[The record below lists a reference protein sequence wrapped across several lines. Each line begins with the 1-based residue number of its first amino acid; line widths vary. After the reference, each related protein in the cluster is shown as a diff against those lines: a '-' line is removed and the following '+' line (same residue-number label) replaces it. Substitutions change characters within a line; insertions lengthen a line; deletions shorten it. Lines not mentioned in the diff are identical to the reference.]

1 MALTNQQVQQA
12 YLAVIGRPAEG
23 DAVAWA
29 SVAALDV
36 ASLVNLI
43 AATRNNTDFNK
54 NNTTFVENLYINLLG
69 REGDEEGIKFWSD
82 ALTAGTSFGDLVVQF
97 SSAALSTTEDMYT
110 LQNKLAVAEQISTK
124 IKTFT
129 PSVASEAK
137 LKSMMSVVDAETSI
151 DDIQEDINSFVGQ
164 YVNGKK
170 TTVKPGAEEPTKGSD
185 EYAQT
190 YNATIKLGA
199 EEGGVN
205 IEGST
210 TYNDTLNLTV
220 KGTAENGTLTG
231 SDIGSISNLYAINLN
246 LRDSRI
252 KESTLN
258 TKDLA
263 GAAEVV
269 IKGKSND
276 TFTVDSA
283 MTTLD
288 TGDGDDTIN
297 VNSDV
302 ETLNAGNGNDTIIAS
317 NAKVTTLD
325 AGNGD
330 DNITVTKSTIS
341 TLNAG
346 NGNDIITLGDGAKV
360 TKLNAGNGD
369 DTISVSSK
377 ANVANATIDGG
388 TGTNSLKLT
397 DGKVDLTKTTLTNI
411 NAISGEGKLKAA
423 QLNGI
428 ALNLGTELLDA
439 AGESTG
445 TYDKAKLEVV
455 ADKASGA
462 IDLTK
467 VAVAEESTGHELNIT
482 NVKNSSIKLNNDS
495 LGNSDDAASTD
506 STKVTITGTA
516 GNDVITLESGKVT
529 SLDAGQG
536 NDKVTIASAAS
547 VNTLTLNNGANT
559 VTVAG
564 KVNTLTAGAGDD
576 NVNVSGEVSTL
587 TTGTGNDTI
596 SVSGKVK
603 TIEAGEGDDKI
614 SVTAGEVD
622 TLDAGAGADTISVA
636 AGARVKDLNAG
647 DGDDIIAITAGAVI
661 KNLNGGGGSNNTLK
675 LENGVVDLSTT
686 KLTSIQTIT
695 GRGKIQSSDIH
706 SKNITLGSEKLNA
719 WNEGTGEY
727 DITEL
732 EIKGK
737 GTATNETI
745 NLNNLKIA
753 AGSTGHKLNI
763 TNFKSGSLTLDDTK
777 LGNASSDE
785 SAVDA
790 TTVTVTGTDSNDT
803 ITITKGKIKD
813 VSTGKGADT
822 VTISSS
828 ANVATLSTGEG
839 ADTINISGGTV
850 GTIDA
855 GDGDDKIT
863 LSSSSGT
870 KVDTIDAG
878 AGNDTITVESGASA
892 TTINLG
898 AGDDTI
904 TLKSGAGISGSGN
917 GITINGGDGKDTL
930 VLDANSKDVDF
941 TKITKISG
949 IEVLNISGATTNT
962 SGAKI
967 SYDSI
972 KDNLNLTLQ
981 GGESG
986 SGSLTITT
994 GDNNTIDLSS
1004 FKSGGKGLSGGISI
1018 EDINAGDTV
1027 KLNKT
1032 GGLTETIKLTNAA
1045 GKGTD
1050 PHTTITGLASGDKLN
1065 FSGAF
1070 SGFTSG
1076 SFTTT
1081 TTTKITISDATKAYY
1096 FDNIENIDFT
1106 EQDLGKALIN
1116 AINSAQS
1123 SFTQISVSSSKKAI
1137 FALNS
1142 GDGNAYLF
1150 SVSAKNGTSGS
1161 LSWSASSVTNSNV
1174 TVKLLAVVDDKIDGG
1189 DKISDSAITFA

>member
-29 SVAALDV
+29 SVAAPNV

-54 NNTTFVENLYINLLG
+54 NNTTFVENLYMNLLG

-82 ALTAGTSFGDLVVQF
+82 ALTAGTSFGDLVMQF

-129 PSVASEAK
+129 AGVASEAK

-151 DDIQEDINSFVGQ
+151 DDIQEDINSFIGQ

-170 TTVKPGAEEPTKGSD
+170 TTVKPGAQEPTKGSD

-297 VNSDV
+297 VNNNVD
-302 ETLNAGNGNDTIIAS
+302 TLKAGNGNDTIIAS

-330 DNITVTKSTIS
+330 DKITVTKSTIS

-360 TKLNAGNGD
+360 SKLNAGNGD

-388 TGTNSLKLT
+388 AGTNSLKLT

-411 NAISGEGKLKAA
+411 SAISGEGKLKAS

-428 ALNLGTELLDA
+428 ALNLGTERLDA

-445 TYDKAKLEVV
+445 TYDEAKLEVA

-482 NVKNSSIKLNNDS
+482 NVKNSSIKLNNDA
-495 LGNSDDAASTD
+495 LGNSDDVANTD
-506 STKVTITGTA
+506 ATKVTITGTA

-529 SLDAGQG
+529 SLDSNEG

-547 VNTLTLNNGANT
+547 VNTLNLNNGANT

-603 TIEAGEGDDKI
+603 TIEAGDGDDKI

-622 TLDAGAGADTISVA
+622 SLNAGAGADTISVA
-636 AGARVKDLNAG
+636 AGARVKDLDAG

-661 KNLNGGGGSNNTLK
+661 KNLNGGGGTNTLK

-686 KLTSIQTIT
+686 KLTNVQTIT
-695 GRGKIQSSDIH
+695 GRGKIQSSDITG
-706 SKNITLGSEKLNA
+706 KNITLGSEKLNA

-737 GTATNETI
+737 GTATADNI
-745 NLNNLKIA
+745 SLNGLKIA

-763 TNFKSGSLTLDDTK
+763 TNFKSGSLTINDK
-777 LGNASSDE
+777 SLGNDSADE
-785 SAVDA
+785 TAVDA
-790 TTVTVTGTDSNDT
+790 TTVTVTGTESNDI
-803 ITITKGKIKD
+803 ITINSGKIKD

-822 VTISSS
+822 VTISSG

-839 ADTINISGGTV
+839 KDTININGTV
-850 GTIDA
+850 GTLDA
-855 GDGDDKIT
+855 GDGDDTIT
-863 LSSSSGT
+863 VSGSG

-878 AGNDTITVESGASA
+878 AGNDTIT
-892 TTINLG
+892 
-898 AGDDTI
+898 
-904 TLKSGAGISGSGN
+904 LKSGASVT
-917 GITINGGDGKDTL
+917 TINGGDGKDTL
-930 VLDANSKDVDF
+930 TLDGSGSAVDF
-941 TKITKISG
+941 TKITKITG
-949 IEVLNISGATTNT
+949 IEVLQLSGATTSS

-972 KDNLNLTLQ
+972 KDNLNLTVDFASSS
-981 GGESG
+981 GGT
-986 SGSLTITT
+986 LTIDQATNKIVDIS
-994 GDNNTIDLSS
+994 G
-1004 FKSGGKGLSGGISI
+1004 FKG
-1018 EDINAGDTV
+1018 AG
-1027 KLNKT
+1027 
-1032 GGLTETIKLTNAA
+1032 
-1045 GKGTD
+1045 
-1050 PHTTITGLASGDKLN
+1050 TGLASGSITINNVNNGNTIKLNKDDGIKETIKLSSGAGTNDNNAATITGFASGDKLDY
-1065 FSGAF
+1065 SGAF
-1070 SGFTSG
+1070 SGMTSG
-1076 SFTTT
+1076 SFTSMSTAT
-1081 TTTKITISDATKAYY
+1081 TISGSSKAYY
-1096 FDNIENIDFT
+1096 FNNIENIDFT
-1106 EQDLGKALIN
+1106 EQDLGKALLN
-1116 AINSAQS
+1116 AISTAS
-1123 SFTQISVSSSKKAI
+1123 SSISSISVSSNAKAI

-1142 GDGNAYLF
+1142 IDGNAYLF
-1150 SVSAKNGTSGS
+1150 SVSGTTTTS
-1161 LSWSASSVTNSNV
+1161 LDKA
-1174 TVKLLAVVDDKIDGG
+1174 TVKLLAVVDNTIDSSDKVTSG
-1189 DKISDSAITFA
+1189 AIEFA

>member
-1 MALTNQQVQQA
+1 
-12 YLAVIGRPAEG
+12 
-23 DAVAWA
+23 
-29 SVAALDV
+29 
-36 ASLVNLI
+36 
-43 AATRNNTDFNK
+43 
-54 NNTTFVENLYINLLG
+54 
-69 REGDEEGIKFWSD
+69 
-82 ALTAGTSFGDLVVQF
+82 
-97 SSAALSTTEDMYT
+97 
-110 LQNKLAVAEQISTK
+110 
-124 IKTFT
+124 
-129 PSVASEAK
+129 
-137 LKSMMSVVDAETSI
+137 
-151 DDIQEDINSFVGQ
+151 
-164 YVNGKK
+164 
-170 TTVKPGAEEPTKGSD
+170 
-185 EYAQT
+185 
-190 YNATIKLGA
+190 
-199 EEGGVN
+199 
-205 IEGST
+205 
-210 TYNDTLNLTV
+210 
-220 KGTAENGTLTG
+220 
-231 SDIGSISNLYAINLN
+231 
-246 LRDSRI
+246 
-252 KESTLN
+252 
-258 TKDLA
+258 
-263 GAAEVV
+263 
-269 IKGKSND
+269 
-276 TFTVDSA
+276 

-302 ETLNAGNGNDTIIAS
+302 ETLKAGNGNDTIIAS

-330 DNITVTKSTIS
+330 DKITVTKSTIS

-377 ANVANATIDGG
+377 ANVANTTIDGG
-388 TGTNSLKLT
+388 AGTNSLKLT

-411 NAISGEGKLKAA
+411 SAISGEGKLKAA

-428 ALNLGTELLDA
+428 ALNLGTERLDA

-445 TYDKAKLEVV
+445 TYDAAKLEVV

-482 NVKNSSIKLNNDS
+482 NVKNSTIKLNNDA
-495 LGNSDDAASTD
+495 LGNSDDAANTD
-506 STKVTITGTA
+506 ATKVTITGTA
-516 GNDVITLESGKVT
+516 GNDVITLDSGKVT

-547 VNTLTLNNGANT
+547 VNDLKLNDGANT

-564 KVNTLTAGAGDD
+564 KVNALTAGAGDD

-603 TIEAGEGDDKI
+603 TLNAGDGDDKI

-622 TLDAGAGADTISVA
+622 TLNAGAGADTISVA

-647 DGDDIIAITAGAVI
+647 EGDDIIAITAGAVI
-661 KNLNGGGGSNNTLK
+661 KNLNGGGGNNTLK

-695 GRGKIQSSDIH
+695 GRGKIQSSDITT
-706 SKNITLGSEKLNA
+706 KQITLGSEKLNA

-737 GTATNETI
+737 GTNETI

-763 TNFKSGSLTLDDTK
+763 TNFKSGSLTLDDAK

-822 VTISSS
+822 VTISAG

-839 ADTINISGGTV
+839 VDTINISGTV

-855 GDGDDKIT
+855 GDGGDK
-863 LSSSSGT
+863 
-870 KVDTIDAG
+870 V
-878 AGNDTITVESGASA
+878 TVESGASV

-904 TLKSGAGISGSGN
+904 TLKSGAGIGL
-917 GITINGGDGKDTL
+917 TINGGGDSKDTL
-930 VLDANSKDVDF
+930 VLDAASSAVDF
-941 TKITKISG
+941 TKITKITG
-949 IEVLNISGATTNT
+949 IKVLNISASSSS

-972 KDNLNLTLQ
+972 KDNLDLTIDST
-981 GGESG
+981 SG
-986 SGSLTITT
+986 SGTLTIDT
-994 GDNNTIDLSS
+994 GNNTDINLAD
-1004 FKSGGKGLSGGISI
+1004 FKAGTQKLTTFTV
-1018 EDINAGDTV
+1018 DNINAGDTV

-1032 GGLTETIKLTNAA
+1032 GGLTETIKLKSAA
-1045 GKGTD
+1045 EKGTD
-1050 PHTTITGLASGDKLN
+1050 PHTTITGLAKGDKLDY
-1065 FSGAF
+1065 SGAF

-1076 SFTTT
+1076 TFTTT
-1081 TTTKITISDATKAYY
+1081 AAEKITISKTSKAYY
-1096 FDNIENIDFT
+1096 YSVDSIDLT
-1106 EQDLGKALIN
+1106 EQDLGAALIN
-1116 AINSAQS
+1116 AIKTVKTNFS
-1123 SFTQISVSSSKKAI
+1123 SISVSSSKKAI

-1150 SVSAKNGTSGS
+1150 SVSAGTSSGTISTSGS
-1161 LSWSASSVTNSNV
+1161 SKA
-1174 TVKLLAVVDDKIDGG
+1174 TVKLLAVVDNKIDGD
-1189 DKISDSAITFA
+1189 DKISGSDITFA

>member
-29 SVAALDV
+29 SVAAPNV

-54 NNTTFVENLYINLLG
+54 NNTTFVENLYMNLLG

-82 ALTAGTSFGDLVVQF
+82 ALTAGTSFGDLVMQF

-129 PSVASEAK
+129 AGVASEAK

-151 DDIQEDINSFVGQ
+151 DDIQEDINSFIGQ

-170 TTVKPGAEEPTKGSD
+170 TTVKPGAQEPTKGSD

-297 VNSDV
+297 VNNNVD
-302 ETLNAGNGNDTIIAS
+302 TLKAGNGNDTIIAS

-330 DNITVTKSTIS
+330 DKITVTKSTIS

-360 TKLNAGNGD
+360 SKLNAGNGD

-388 TGTNSLKLT
+388 AGTNSLKLT

-411 NAISGEGKLKAA
+411 SAISGEGKLKAS

-428 ALNLGTELLDA
+428 ALNLGTERLDA

-445 TYDKAKLEVV
+445 TYDAAKLEVA

-495 LGNSDDAASTD
+495 LGNSDDAANTD
-506 STKVTITGTA
+506 ATKVTITGTA

-529 SLDAGQG
+529 SLDSNEG

-547 VNTLTLNNGANT
+547 VNTLNLNNGANT

-564 KVNTLTAGAGDD
+564 KVNALTAGAGDD
-576 NVNVSGEVSTL
+576 NVNVSGEVTRL

-603 TIEAGEGDDKI
+603 TLEAGEGDDKI

-622 TLDAGAGADTISVA
+622 TLNAGAGADTISVA
-636 AGARVKDLNAG
+636 AGARVKDLDAG

-661 KNLNGGGGSNNTLK
+661 KNLNGGTGNNTLK

-686 KLTSIQTIT
+686 KLTNVQTIT
-695 GRGKIQSSDIH
+695 GRGKIQSSDITG
-706 SKNITLGSEKLNA
+706 KNITLGSEKLNA

-737 GTATNETI
+737 GTATNDNI
-745 NLNNLKIA
+745 NLSSLKIA

-763 TNFKSGSLTLDDTK
+763 TNFKSGSLTLNDNN
-777 LGNASSDE
+777 LGNASQDE

-790 TTVTVTGTDSNDT
+790 TTVTVTGTESNDT
-803 ITITKGKIKD
+803 ITINNGKIKD

-822 VTISSS
+822 VIINAG
-828 ANVATLSTGEG
+828 ANVATLNTGEG
-839 ADTINISGGTV
+839 ADIINISGTV
-850 GTIDA
+850 GTLDA
-855 GDGDDKIT
+855 GDGDDKIV
-863 LSSSSGT
+863 LSGSGT
-870 KVDTIDAG
+870 KVGTIDAG
-878 AGNDTITVESGASA
+878 AGNDNIEVQSGASV

-904 TLKSGAGISGSGN
+904 TLKSGAGTGL
-917 GITINGGDGKDTL
+917 TINGGDGKDTL
-930 VLDANSKDVDF
+930 TLDASTSGVDF

-949 IEVLNISGATTNT
+949 IEVLDISGGST

-972 KDNLNLTLQ
+972 KDNLNLTL
-981 GGESG
+981 SG
-986 SGSLTITT
+986 SGSLTIDT
-994 GDNNTIDLSS
+994 GDN
-1004 FKSGGKGLSGGISI
+1004 K
-1018 EDINAGDTV
+1018 DINLAGFKGTSGQNTNGITLENINTGDTI
-1027 KLNKT
+1027 KLNKDD
-1032 GGLTETIKLTNAA
+1032 GIKETIKLNSAA
-1045 GKGTD
+1045 GNGND
-1050 PHTTITGLASGDKLN
+1050 PHTTITGLASGDKLDY
-1065 FSGAF
+1065 SGAF

-1076 SFTTT
+1076 SFTSQSSTFT
-1081 TTTKITISDATKAYY
+1081 VSETSKGYY
-1096 FDNIENIDFT
+1096 FNNIENIDFT
-1106 EQDLGKALIN
+1106 EQNLGQALLN
-1116 AINSAQS
+1116 AISAANSKIS
-1123 SFTQISVSSSKKAI
+1123 SISVSSSKKAI

-1150 SVSAKNGTSGS
+1150 SVSAGTQSTDIKN
-1161 LSWSASSVTNSNV
+1161 A
-1174 TVKLLAVVDDKIDGG
+1174 TVKLLAVVDNTIDNNDAISGG
-1189 DKISDSAITFA
+1189 TITFA

>member
-29 SVAALDV
+29 SVAAPNV

-54 NNTTFVENLYINLLG
+54 NNTTFVENLYMNLLG

-82 ALTAGTSFGDLVVQF
+82 ALTAGTSFGDLVMQF

-170 TTVKPGAEEPTKGSD
+170 TTVKPGAQEPTKGSD

-302 ETLNAGNGNDTIIAS
+302 ETLKAGNGNDTIIAS

-330 DNITVTKSTIS
+330 DKITVTKSTIS

-360 TKLNAGNGD
+360 SKLNAGNGD

-388 TGTNSLKLT
+388 AGTNSLKLT

-411 NAISGEGKLKAA
+411 SAISGEGKLKAA

-428 ALNLGTELLDA
+428 ALNLGTERLDA

-445 TYDKAKLEVV
+445 TYDAAKLEVA

-482 NVKNSSIKLNNDS
+482 NVKNSSIKLNNDA
-495 LGNSDDAASTD
+495 LGNSDDAANTD
-506 STKVTITGTA
+506 ATKVTITGTA

-529 SLDAGQG
+529 SLDSNEG

-547 VNTLTLNNGANT
+547 VNTLNLNNGANT

-564 KVNTLTAGAGDD
+564 KVNALTAGAGDD

-622 TLDAGAGADTISVA
+622 TLNAGAGADTISVA
-636 AGARVKDLNAG
+636 AGARVKVLDAG

-661 KNLNGGGGSNNTLK
+661 KNLNGGGGTNTLK

-686 KLTSIQTIT
+686 KLTNIQTIT
-695 GRGKIQSSDIH
+695 GRGKIQSSDIT

-737 GTATNETI
+737 GTATSDNI
-745 NLNNLKIA
+745 NLSNLKIA

-763 TNFKSGSLTLDDTK
+763 TNFKSGSLTLNNKNLGNDSADDT
-777 LGNASSDE
+777 
-785 SAVDA
+785 AVDA
-790 TTVTVTGTDSNDT
+790 TTVTVTGTESNDE
-803 ITITKGKIKD
+803 ITINSGKIKS
-813 VSTGKGADT
+813 VETGKGADK
-822 VTISSS
+822 VIISSG
-828 ANVATLSTGEG
+828 ANVATLSTGDG
-839 ADTINISGGTV
+839 ADNINISGTV
-850 GTIDA
+850 GTIDT
-855 GDGDDKIT
+855 GDGDDNIV
-863 LSSSSGT
+863 LSSGSGT
-870 KVDTIDAG
+870 KVDTIDTG
-878 AGNDTITVESGASA
+878 AGNDNIEVQSGASVS
-892 TTINLG
+892 TINLG

-904 TLKSGAGISGSGN
+904 TLKSGAGEGL
-917 GITINGGDGKDTL
+917 TINGGDGKDTL
-930 VLDANSKDVDF
+930 TLDGSGSMIDF

-949 IEVLNISGATTNT
+949 IEVLNISGATTNS

-986 SGSLTITT
+986 SGSLTINT

-1032 GGLTETIKLTNAA
+1032 GGLTETIKLKSAT
-1045 GKGTD
+1045 GTGTD
-1050 PHTTITGLASGDKLN
+1050 PHTTITGLASGDKLDASGAG
-1065 FSGAF
+1065 FSGV
-1070 SGFTSG
+1070 SG
-1076 SFTTT
+1076 SFTSASSTFSVTT
-1081 TTTKITISDATKAYY
+1081 SSKAAYY
-1096 FDNIENIDFT
+1096 FNNVENIDFT
-1106 EQDLGKALIN
+1106 EQDLGKALIK
-1116 AINSAQS
+1116 AIYDANSSVS
-1123 SFTQISVSSSKKAI
+1123 SISISSSKKAI

-1150 SVSAKNGTSGS
+1150 SVSAGS
-1161 LSWSASSVTNSNV
+1161 SNATLSASASSANNSGA
-1174 TVKLLAVVDDKIDGG
+1174 TVKLLAVVDNTIDTQDTVSGG
-1189 DKISDSAITFA
+1189 TITFA

>member
-29 SVAALDV
+29 SVAAPNV

-54 NNTTFVENLYINLLG
+54 NNTTFVENLYMNLLG

-82 ALTAGTSFGDLVVQF
+82 ALTAGTSFGDLVMQF

-129 PSVASEAK
+129 AGVASEAK

-151 DDIQEDINSFVGQ
+151 DDIQEDINSFIGQ

-170 TTVKPGAEEPTKGSD
+170 TTVKPGAQEPTKGSD

-297 VNSDV
+297 VNNNVD
-302 ETLNAGNGNDTIIAS
+302 TLKAGNGNDTIIAS

-330 DNITVTKSTIS
+330 DKITVTKSTIS

-360 TKLNAGNGD
+360 SKLNAGNGD

-388 TGTNSLKLT
+388 AGTNSLKLT

-411 NAISGEGKLKAA
+411 SAISGEGKLKAS

-428 ALNLGTELLDA
+428 ALNLGTERLDA

-445 TYDKAKLEVV
+445 TYDAAKLEVA

-495 LGNSDDAASTD
+495 LGNSDDAANTD
-506 STKVTITGTA
+506 ATKVTITGTA

-529 SLDAGQG
+529 SLDSNEG

-564 KVNTLTAGAGDD
+564 KVNALTAGAGDD

-603 TIEAGEGDDKI
+603 TLNAGDGDDKI

-622 TLDAGAGADTISVA
+622 TLNAGAGADTISVA
-636 AGARVKDLNAG
+636 AGARVKNLDAG

-661 KNLNGGGGSNNTLK
+661 KNLNGGGGNNTLK

-686 KLTSIQTIT
+686 KLTNVQTIT
-695 GRGKIQSSDIH
+695 GRGKIQSTDITG
-706 SKNITLGSEKLNA
+706 KNITLGSEKLNA

-737 GTATNETI
+737 GTATADNI
-745 NLNNLKIA
+745 NLSSLKIA

-763 TNFKSGSLTLDDTK
+763 TNFKSGSLTINNKNLGNDSTDDT
-777 LGNASSDE
+777 AI
-785 SAVDA
+785 DA
-790 TTVTVTGTDSNDT
+790 TTVTVTGTESNDE
-803 ITITKGKIKD
+803 ITISQGKVKS
-813 VSTGKGADT
+813 VETGKGADT
-822 VTISSS
+822 VIISAG

-839 ADTINISGGTV
+839 ADIINISGTV
-850 GTIDA
+850 GTLDA
-855 GDGDDKIT
+855 GDGDDKIN
-863 LSSSSGT
+863 LSSGAN
-870 KVDTIDAG
+870 VATIDAG
-878 AGNDTITVESGASA
+878 AGNDNIDVSGGVTVS
-892 TTINLG
+892 TINLG

-904 TLKSGAGISGSGN
+904 TLRSGAGTDL
-917 GITINGGDGKDTL
+917 TINGGDGKDTL
-930 VLDANSKDVDF
+930 ILEANSSSVDF
-941 TKITKISG
+941 LGITKITG
-949 IEVLNISGATTNT
+949 IEVLNISASNSQ

-972 KDNLNLTLQ
+972 KDNLNLTIEAQ
-981 GGESG
+981 TSG
-986 SGSLTITT
+986 SGNLTIDT
-994 GDNNTIDLSS
+994 GNNTDINLAS
-1004 FKSGGKGLSGGISI
+1004 FKAGTKALSGGVTIDS
-1018 EDINAGDTV
+1018 INAGDTV

-1032 GGLTETIKLTNAA
+1032 GGLTETIKLKSAA
-1045 GKGTD
+1045 GNGTD
-1050 PHTTITGLASGDKLN
+1050 PHTTITGLASGDKLD

-1070 SGFTSG
+1070 SGTSI
-1076 SFTTT
+1076 STFTTAT
-1081 TTTKITISDATKAYY
+1081 TSNTISITEDTKAYY
-1096 FDNIENIDFT
+1096 YSEKVDNIDFA
-1106 EQDLGKALIN
+1106 EGDLGKALFN
-1116 AINSAQS
+1116 AIKSIHS
-1123 SFTQISVSSSKKAI
+1123 SVSSISVSSSKKAI

-1150 SVSAKNGTSGS
+1150 SISGSSKTGTISTSG
-1161 LSWSASSVTNSNV
+1161 ASNA
-1174 TVKLLAVVDDKIDGG
+1174 TVKLLAVVDNTIDNSDTISGG
-1189 DKISDSAITFA
+1189 SITFA

>member
-29 SVAALDV
+29 SVAAPNV

-54 NNTTFVENLYINLLG
+54 NNTTFVENLYMNLLG

-82 ALTAGTSFGDLVVQF
+82 ALTAGTSFGDLVMQF

-170 TTVKPGAEEPTKGSD
+170 TTVKPGAQEPTKGSD

-302 ETLNAGNGNDTIIAS
+302 ETLKAGNGNDTIIAS

-330 DNITVTKSTIS
+330 DKITVTKSTIS

-360 TKLNAGNGD
+360 SKLNAGNGD

-388 TGTNSLKLT
+388 AGTNSLKLT

-411 NAISGEGKLKAA
+411 SAISGEGKLKAS

-428 ALNLGTELLDA
+428 ALNLGTERLDA

-445 TYDKAKLEVV
+445 TYDAAKLEVA

-495 LGNSDDAASTD
+495 LGNSDDAANTD
-506 STKVTITGTA
+506 ATKVTITGTA

-529 SLDAGQG
+529 SLDSNEG

-603 TIEAGEGDDKI
+603 TLNAGDGDDKI

-622 TLDAGAGADTISVA
+622 TLNAGAGADTISVA
-636 AGARVKDLNAG
+636 AGARVKDLDAG

-661 KNLNGGGGSNNTLK
+661 KNLNGGGGNNTLK

-686 KLTSIQTIT
+686 KLTNVQTIT
-695 GRGKIQSSDIH
+695 GRGKIQSSDITG
-706 SKNITLGSEKLNA
+706 KNITLGSEKLNA

-737 GTATNETI
+737 GTANSDTI
-745 NLNNLKIA
+745 NLSSLKIA

-763 TNFKSGSLTLDDTK
+763 TNFKNGTLTLNDNN
-777 LGNASSDE
+777 LGNASQDE

-790 TTVTVTGTDSNDT
+790 TTVTVTGTESNDT
-803 ITITKGKIKD
+803 IVINSGKIKD
-813 VSTGKGADT
+813 VSTGKGADG
-822 VTISSS
+822 VSIKSGV
-828 ANVATLSTGEG
+828 NVATLSTGEG
-839 ADTINISGGTV
+839 ADHIDISGTV
-850 GTIDA
+850 GAIDT
-855 GDGDDKIT
+855 GDGDDGIV
-863 LSSSSGT
+863 LNSGA
-870 KVDTIDAG
+870 KVDTIDTG
-878 AGNDTITVESGASA
+878 AGNDNIKVQSGASV

-904 TLKSGAGISGSGN
+904 TLKSGAGANGSGS

-930 VLDANSKDVDF
+930 TLDASSSSVDF

-949 IEVLNISGATTNT
+949 IELLDISGGSSS

-972 KDNLNLTLQ
+972 KDNLNLTL
-981 GGESG
+981 SG
-986 SGSLTITT
+986 SGSLTIET
-994 GDNNTIDLSS
+994 GDNKDINLAG
-1004 FKSGGKGLSGGISI
+1004 FKGTSGQNSGGITL
-1018 EDINAGDTV
+1018 ENINTGDTI
-1027 KLNKT
+1027 KLNKDD
-1032 GGLTETIKLTNAA
+1032 GIKETIKLQSATGN
-1045 GKGTD
+1045 GND
-1050 PHTTITGLASGDKLN
+1050 PHTTITGLSGGDILN
-1065 FSGAF
+1065 VSGAF
-1070 SGFTSG
+1070 SGFSGTSS
-1076 SFTTT
+1076 SFSGVSSST
-1081 TTTKITISDATKAYY
+1081 TISSSKAYY
-1096 FDNIENIDFT
+1096 FSGTVDNIDFT
-1106 EQDLGKALIN
+1106 EGKLGQAILN
-1116 AINSAQS
+1116 AISGAS
-1123 SFTQISVSSSKKAI
+1123 SSITKISVGSSAKAI

-1142 GDGNAYLF
+1142 SDGNAYLF
-1150 SVSAKNGTSGS
+1150 SVSGGS
-1161 LSWSASSVTNSNV
+1161 TTTGIENA
-1174 TVKLLAVVDDKIDGG
+1174 TVKLLAVVDNTIDNQDKVSG
-1189 DKISDSAITFA
+1189 SDITFA

>member
-23 DAVAWA
+23 DAVTWA

-54 NNTTFVENLYINLLG
+54 NNTTFVENLYMNLLG

-82 ALTAGTSFGDLVVQF
+82 ALAAGTTYGDLVMKF

-151 DDIQEDINSFVGQ
+151 DDIQEDINSFIGQ

-190 YNATIKLGA
+190 YNATIKLG
-199 EEGGVN
+199 EEKGGIN

-220 KGTAENGTLTG
+220 KGSADNGTLTG

-297 VNSDV
+297 VNSNV
-302 ETLNAGNGNDTIIAS
+302 ETLKAGNGNDTIIAS

-330 DNITVTKSTIS
+330 DKITVTKSTIS

-360 TKLNAGNGD
+360 SKLNAGNGD

-388 TGTNSLKLT
+388 AGTNSLKLT

-411 NAISGEGKLKAA
+411 SAISGEGKLKAA

-428 ALNLGTELLDA
+428 ALNLGTERLNA

-445 TYDKAKLEVV
+445 TYDAAKLEVA

-467 VAVAEESTGHELNIT
+467 VAVAEESTGHELSIT
-482 NVKNSSIKLNNDS
+482 NVKNSTIKLSNDA
-495 LGNSDDAASTD
+495 LGNSDDAANTD
-506 STKVTITGTA
+506 ATKVTITGTA

-529 SLDAGQG
+529 SLDSNEG
-536 NDKVTIASAAS
+536 NDKVTIGSAAS
-547 VNTLTLNNGANT
+547 VNTLSLNNGANT

-603 TIEAGEGDDKI
+603 TLNAGDGDDKI

-622 TLDAGAGADTISVA
+622 TLNAGAGADTISVA
-636 AGARVKDLNAG
+636 AGARIKDLDAG
-647 DGDDIIAITAGAVI
+647 EGDDIIAITAGAVI
-661 KNLNGGGGSNNTLK
+661 KNLNGGGGTNTLK

-686 KLTSIQTIT
+686 KLTNIQTIT
-695 GRGKIQSSDIH
+695 GRGKIQSSDITG
-706 SKNITLGSEKLNA
+706 KNITLGSEKLNA

-737 GTATNETI
+737 GTATNDTI
-745 NLNNLKIA
+745 NLSNLKIA

-763 TNFKSGSLTLDDTK
+763 TNFKQGTLTLNNKNLGNDSADDT
-777 LGNASSDE
+777 
-785 SAVDA
+785 AVDA
-790 TTVTVTGTDSNDT
+790 TTVTVTGTESNDE
-803 ITITKGKIKD
+803 ITINSGKIKS
-813 VSTGKGADT
+813 VETGKGADK
-822 VTISSS
+822 VIIQSGV
-828 ANVATLSTGEG
+828 NVATLSTGEG
-839 ADTINISGGTV
+839 ADTIDISGTV
-850 GTIDA
+850 GTLDA
-855 GDGDDKIT
+855 GDGDDNIEV
-863 LSSSSGT
+863 SSG
-870 KVDTIDAG
+870 A
-878 AGNDTITVESGASA
+878 TVS
-892 TTINLG
+892 TINLG

-904 TLKSGAGISGSGN
+904 TLKSGAGEGL
-917 GITINGGDGKDTL
+917 TINGGDGKDTL
-930 VLDANSKDVDF
+930 TLEANSSSVDF
-941 TKITKISG
+941 SGITKITG
-949 IEVLNISGATTNT
+949 IEVLNISATASS

-972 KDNLNLTLQ
+972 KDNLNLTINST
-981 GGESG
+981 SG
-986 SGSLTITT
+986 SGTLTIDT
-994 GDNNTIDLSS
+994 GNNTDINLSS
-1004 FKSGGKGLSGGISI
+1004 FKAGTQKLTTFTV
-1018 EDINAGDTV
+1018 DNVNAGDTV

-1032 GGLTETIKLTNAA
+1032 GGLTETIKLKSAA
-1045 GKGTD
+1045 GNGTD
-1050 PHTTITGLASGDKLN
+1050 PHTTITGLASGDKLD
-1065 FSGAF
+1065 FSGGGAF
-1070 SGFTSG
+1070 SGSMSSG
-1076 SFTTT
+1076 SFSQVSSTTT
-1081 TTTKITISDATKAYY
+1081 LSNSKAYY
-1096 FDNIENIDFT
+1096 FNNVENIDFT
-1106 EQDLGKALIN
+1106 EQNLGQALLN
-1116 AINSAQS
+1116 AISGAS
-1123 SFTQISVSSSKKAI
+1123 SSISKISVSSSAKAI

-1150 SVSAKNGTSGS
+1150 SVSGTSS
-1161 LSWSASSVTNSNV
+1161 TTSTTSITKA
-1174 TVKLLAVVDDKIDGG
+1174 TVKLLAVVDNTIDTQDTVSGG
-1189 DKISDSAITFA
+1189 TITFA

>member
-29 SVAALDV
+29 SVAAPNV

-54 NNTTFVENLYINLLG
+54 NNTTFVENLYMNLLG

-82 ALTAGTSFGDLVVQF
+82 ALTAGTSFGDLVMQF

-129 PSVASEAK
+129 AGVASEAK

-151 DDIQEDINSFVGQ
+151 DYIQEDINSFIGQ

-170 TTVKPGAEEPTKGSD
+170 TTVKPGAQEPTKGSD

-297 VNSDV
+297 VNNNV
-302 ETLNAGNGNDTIIAS
+302 ETLKAGNGNDTIIAS

-330 DNITVTKSTIS
+330 DKITVTKSTIS

-360 TKLNAGNGD
+360 SKLNAGNGD

-388 TGTNSLKLT
+388 AGTNSLKLT

-411 NAISGEGKLKAA
+411 SAISGEGKLKAS

-428 ALNLGTELLDA
+428 ALNLGTERLDA

-445 TYDKAKLEVV
+445 TYDAAKLEVA

-495 LGNSDDAASTD
+495 LGNSDDAANTD
-506 STKVTITGTA
+506 ATKVTITGTA

-529 SLDAGQG
+529 SLDSNEG

-547 VNTLTLNNGANT
+547 VNTLNLNNGANT

-564 KVNTLTAGAGDD
+564 KVNALTAGAGDD
-576 NVNVSGEVSTL
+576 NVNVSGEVTRL

-603 TIEAGEGDDKI
+603 TLEAGEGDDKI

-622 TLDAGAGADTISVA
+622 TLNAGAGADTISVA
-636 AGARVKDLNAG
+636 AGARVKDLDAG

-661 KNLNGGGGSNNTLK
+661 KNLNGGGGTNTLK

-686 KLTSIQTIT
+686 KLTNIQTIT
-695 GRGKIQSSDIH
+695 GRGKIQSSDIT

-737 GTATNETI
+737 GTATNDTI
-745 NLNNLKIA
+745 NLSNLKIA

-763 TNFKSGSLTLDDTK
+763 TNFKQGTLTLNNKNLGNDSADDT
-777 LGNASSDE
+777 
-785 SAVDA
+785 AVDA
-790 TTVTVTGTDSNDT
+790 TTVTVTGTESNDE
-803 ITITKGKIKD
+803 ITINSGKIKS
-813 VSTGKGADT
+813 VETGKGADK
-822 VTISSS
+822 VIIQSGV
-828 ANVATLSTGEG
+828 NVATLSTGEG
-839 ADTINISGGTV
+839 ADNINISGTV
-850 GTIDA
+850 GTIDT
-855 GDGDDKIT
+855 GDGDDGIV
-863 LSSSSGT
+863 LSSGA
-870 KVDTIDAG
+870 KVDTIDTG
-878 AGNDTITVESGASA
+878 AGNDNIEVQNGASVS
-892 TTINLG
+892 TINLG

-904 TLKSGAGISGSGN
+904 TLKSGAGTGL
-917 GITINGGDGKDTL
+917 TINGGDGKDTL
-930 VLDANSKDVDF
+930 TLDGSGSTVDF
-941 TKITKISG
+941 TNITKISG
-949 IEVLNISGATTNT
+949 IEVLNISGATNAT

-972 KDNLNLTLQ
+972 KDNLNLTIDSSA
-981 GGESG
+981 SG
-986 SGSLTITT
+986 SGSLTIDT
-994 GDNNTIDLSS
+994 GNNTDINLSN
-1004 FKSGGKGLSGGISI
+1004 FKAGTNKLGTFTV
-1018 EDINAGDTV
+1018 DNVNAGDTV

-1032 GGLTETIKLTNAA
+1032 GGLTETIKLKSAVGN
-1045 GKGTD
+1045 GND
-1050 PHTTITGLASGDKLN
+1050 PHTTITGLASGDKLDY
-1065 FSGAF
+1065 SGAF

-1076 SFTTT
+1076 SFTSQNSTFSVT
-1081 TTTKITISDATKAYY
+1081 DTSKGYY
-1096 FDNIENIDFT
+1096 FNNIENIDFT
-1106 EQDLGKALIN
+1106 EQDLGKALIS
-1116 AINSAQS
+1116 AIQAANSSIS
-1123 SFTQISVSSSKKAI
+1123 SISISSSKKAI

-1150 SVSAKNGTSGS
+1150 SVSAGSSNATLTASTTGANNSG
-1161 LSWSASSVTNSNV
+1161 A
-1174 TVKLLAVVDDKIDGG
+1174 TVKLLAVVDNTIDNNDQISGG
-1189 DKISDSAITFA
+1189 SITFA

>member
-29 SVAALDV
+29 SVAAPNV

-54 NNTTFVENLYINLLG
+54 NNTTFVENLYMNLLG

-82 ALTAGTSFGDLVVQF
+82 ALTAGTSFGDLVMQF

-302 ETLNAGNGNDTIIAS
+302 ETLKAGNGNDTIIAS

-330 DNITVTKSTIS
+330 DKITVTKSTIS

-360 TKLNAGNGD
+360 SKLNAGNGD

-388 TGTNSLKLT
+388 AGTNSLKLT

-411 NAISGEGKLKAA
+411 SAISGEGKLKAS

-428 ALNLGTELLDA
+428 ALNLGTERLDA

-445 TYDKAKLEVV
+445 TYDAAKLEVA

-495 LGNSDDAASTD
+495 LGNSDDAANTD
-506 STKVTITGTA
+506 ATKVTITGTA

-529 SLDAGQG
+529 SLDSNEG

-603 TIEAGEGDDKI
+603 TLNAGDGDDKI

-622 TLDAGAGADTISVA
+622 TLNAGAGADTISVA
-636 AGARVKDLNAG
+636 AGARVKDLDAG

-661 KNLNGGGGSNNTLK
+661 KNLNGGGGNNTLK

-686 KLTSIQTIT
+686 KLTNVQTIT
-695 GRGKIQSSDIH
+695 GRGKIQSSDIT

-737 GTATNETI
+737 GTATSDTI
-745 NLNNLKIA
+745 NLNSLKIA

-763 TNFKSGSLTLDDTK
+763 TNFKSGSLTLNDK
-777 LGNASSDE
+777 NLGNDSTDE
-785 SAVDA
+785 TAVDA
-790 TTVTVTGTDSNDT
+790 TTVTVTGTESNDD
-803 ITITKGKIKD
+803 ITISQGKVKS
-813 VSTGKGADT
+813 VETGKGADK
-822 VTISSS
+822 VIINSS

-839 ADTINISGGTV
+839 ADIIHISGTV
-850 GTIDA
+850 GTLDA
-855 GDGDDKIT
+855 GDGDDNIV
-863 LSSSSGT
+863 LNSGSGT

-878 AGNDTITVESGASA
+878 AGNDNIEVQSGASV

-904 TLKSGAGISGSGN
+904 TLNSGAGTGL
-917 GITINGGDGKDTL
+917 TINGGDGTKDTL
-930 VLDANSKDVDF
+930 TLEANSSSVDF
-941 TKITKISG
+941 SGITKITG
-949 IEVLNISGATTNT
+949 IEVLNISATASD

-972 KDNLNLTLQ
+972 KDNLNLTIQ
-981 GGESG
+981 ASNSG
-986 SGSLTITT
+986 SGTLTIDTDKNT
-994 GDNNTIDLSS
+994 DINLSNFKAGTNQLKTFTVDN
-1004 FKSGGKGLSGGISI
+1004 
-1018 EDINAGDTV
+1018 INAGDTV

-1032 GGLTETIKLTNAA
+1032 GGLTETIKLKSAA
-1045 GKGTD
+1045 GNGTD
-1050 PHTTITGLASGDKLN
+1050 PHTTITGLASGDKLDL
-1065 FSGAF
+1065 SGAF
-1070 SGFTSG
+1070 SGFSG
-1076 SFTTT
+1076 SSFESTAATST
-1081 TTTKITISDATKAYY
+1081 MTISNSKAYY
-1096 FDNIENIDFT
+1096 FSNTVDNIDLT
-1106 EQDLGKALIN
+1106 EQNLGQALFN
-1116 AINSAQS
+1116 AIAGAQTSNSLS
-1123 SFTQISVSSSKKAI
+1123 SISVSSSAKAI

-1150 SVSAKNGTSGS
+1150 SVSADTSHGTITSSGVS
-1161 LSWSASSVTNSNV
+1161 GA
-1174 TVKLLAVVDDKIDGG
+1174 TVKLLAVVDNTIDNQDKVSGG
-1189 DKISDSAITFA
+1189 DITFA

>member
-29 SVAALDV
+29 SVAAPNV

-54 NNTTFVENLYINLLG
+54 NNTTFVENLYMNLLG

-82 ALTAGTSFGDLVVQF
+82 ALTAGTSFGDLVMQF

-170 TTVKPGAEEPTKGSD
+170 TTVKPGAQEPTKGSD

-302 ETLNAGNGNDTIIAS
+302 ETLKAGNGNDTIIAS

-330 DNITVTKSTIS
+330 DKITVTKSTIS

-360 TKLNAGNGD
+360 SKLNAGNGD

-388 TGTNSLKLT
+388 AGTNSLKLT

-411 NAISGEGKLKAA
+411 SAISGEGKLKAS

-428 ALNLGTELLDA
+428 ALNLGTERLDA

-445 TYDKAKLEVV
+445 TYDAAKLEVA

-495 LGNSDDAASTD
+495 LGNSDDAANTD
-506 STKVTITGTA
+506 ATKVTITGTA

-529 SLDAGQG
+529 SLDSNEG

-547 VNTLTLNNGANT
+547 VNTLNLNNGANT

-603 TIEAGEGDDKI
+603 TLNAGDGDDKI

-622 TLDAGAGADTISVA
+622 TLNAGAGADTISVA
-636 AGARVKDLNAG
+636 AGARVKDLDAG

-661 KNLNGGGGSNNTLK
+661 KNLNGGGGTNTLK

-686 KLTSIQTIT
+686 KLTNVQTIT
-695 GRGKIQSSDIH
+695 GRGKIQSSDIT

-737 GTATNETI
+737 GTATNDTI
-745 NLNNLKIA
+745 NLSNLKIA

-763 TNFKSGSLTLDDTK
+763 TNFKQGTLTLNNKNLGNDSADDT
-777 LGNASSDE
+777 
-785 SAVDA
+785 AVDA
-790 TTVTVTGTDSNDT
+790 TTVTVTGTESNDE
-803 ITITKGKIKD
+803 ITISQGKVKS
-813 VSTGKGADT
+813 VETGKGADK
-822 VTISSS
+822 VIISSG

-839 ADTINISGGTV
+839 KDIIEVSGTV

-855 GDGDDKIT
+855 GDGDDGIN
-863 LSSSSGT
+863 LSSGA

-878 AGNDTITVESGASA
+878 AGNDNITVENGASVS
-892 TTINLG
+892 TINLG

-904 TLKSGAGISGSGN
+904 TLKSGAGTGL
-917 GITINGGDGKDTL
+917 TINGGDGKDTL
-930 VLDANSKDVDF
+930 TLDASSSSVDF

-949 IEVLNISGATTNT
+949 IELLDISGASSS

-972 KDNLNLTLQ
+972 KDNLNLTL
-981 GGESG
+981 SG
-986 SGSLTITT
+986 SGSLTIET
-994 GDNNTIDLSS
+994 GDNKDINLAG
-1004 FKSGGKGLSGGISI
+1004 FKGTSGQNSGGITL
-1018 EDINAGDTV
+1018 ENINTGDTI
-1027 KLNKT
+1027 KLNKDD
-1032 GGLTETIKLTNAA
+1032 GIKETIKLKSAA
-1045 GKGTD
+1045 GNGTD
-1050 PHTTITGLASGDKLN
+1050 PHTTITGLASGDILDASGAS
-1065 FSGAF
+1065 FSGVSGAF
-1070 SGFTSG
+1070 SSQSSSTFSVTTS
-1076 SFTTT
+1076 S
-1081 TTTKITISDATKAYY
+1081 KAAYY
-1096 FDNIENIDFT
+1096 YNNVDNIDFT

-1116 AINSAQS
+1116 AIKSAQTHS
-1123 SFTQISVSSSKKAI
+1123 SVSISINSSKKAI

-1150 SVSAKNGTSGS
+1150 SVSAG
-1161 LSWSASSVTNSNV
+1161 TNSATLSANSTSATNSGA
-1174 TVKLLAVVDDKIDGG
+1174 TVKLLAVVDNTIDTQDTVSGG
-1189 DKISDSAITFA
+1189 TITFA

>member
-29 SVAALDV
+29 SVAAPNV

-54 NNTTFVENLYINLLG
+54 NNTTFVENLYMNLLG

-82 ALTAGTSFGDLVVQF
+82 ALTAGTSFGDLVMQF

-190 YNATIKLGA
+190 YNATIKLG
-199 EEGGVN
+199 EEKGGIN

-220 KGTAENGTLTG
+220 KGTADNGTLTG

-297 VNSDV
+297 VNSNV
-302 ETLNAGNGNDTIIAS
+302 ETLKAGNGNDTIIAS

-330 DNITVTKSTIS
+330 DKITVTKSTIS

-360 TKLNAGNGD
+360 SKLNAGNGD

-388 TGTNSLKLT
+388 AGTNSLKLT

-411 NAISGEGKLKAA
+411 SAISGEGKLKAA

-428 ALNLGTELLDA
+428 ALNLGTERLNA

-445 TYDKAKLEVV
+445 TYDAAKLEVA

-482 NVKNSSIKLNNDS
+482 NVKNSSIKLNNDA
-495 LGNSDDAASTD
+495 LGNSDDAANTD
-506 STKVTITGTA
+506 ATKVTITGTA

-529 SLDAGQG
+529 SLDSNEG

-622 TLDAGAGADTISVA
+622 TLNAGAGADTISVA
-636 AGARVKDLNAG
+636 AGARVKDLDAG

-661 KNLNGGGGSNNTLK
+661 KNLNGGTGNNTLK

-686 KLTSIQTIT
+686 KLTNVQTIT
-695 GRGKIQSSDIH
+695 GRGKIQSSDITG
-706 SKNITLGSEKLNA
+706 KNITLGSEKLNA

-737 GTATNETI
+737 GTATNDNI
-745 NLNNLKIA
+745 NLSSLKIA

-763 TNFKSGSLTLDDTK
+763 TNFKSGSLTLNDNN
-777 LGNASSDE
+777 LGNASQDE

-790 TTVTVTGTDSNDT
+790 TTVTVTGTESNDT
-803 ITITKGKIKD
+803 ITINNGKIKD

-822 VTISSS
+822 VIINAG
-828 ANVATLSTGEG
+828 ANVATLNTGEG
-839 ADTINISGGTV
+839 ADIINISGTV
-850 GTIDA
+850 GTLDA
-855 GDGDDKIT
+855 GDGDDKIV
-863 LSSSSGT
+863 LSGSGT
-870 KVDTIDAG
+870 KVGTIDAG
-878 AGNDTITVESGASA
+878 AGNDNIEVQSGASV

-904 TLKSGAGISGSGN
+904 TLKSGAGTGL
-917 GITINGGDGKDTL
+917 TINGGDGKDTL
-930 VLDANSKDVDF
+930 TLDASTSSADF

-949 IEVLNISGATTNT
+949 IEVLDISGGSST

-972 KDNLNLTLQ
+972 KDNLNLTL
-981 GGESG
+981 SG
-986 SGSLTITT
+986 SGSLTIET
-994 GDNNTIDLSS
+994 GDNKDINLAG
-1004 FKSGGKGLSGGISI
+1004 FKGTSGQNSGGITL
-1018 EDINAGDTV
+1018 ENINTGDTI
-1027 KLNKT
+1027 KLNKD
-1032 GGLTETIKLTNAA
+1032 GGIKETIKLNNAA
-1045 GKGTD
+1045 GNGND
-1050 PHTTITGLASGDKLN
+1050 PHTTITGLASGDMLN
-1065 FSGAF
+1065 VSGAF
-1070 SGFTSG
+1070 SGFSGSSG
-1076 SFTTT
+1076 SFAEVSGTTT
-1081 TTTKITISDATKAYY
+1081 LSASKAY
-1096 FDNIENIDFT
+1096 FFKGTVDNIDFT
-1106 EQDLGKALIN
+1106 EQNLGQALLS
-1116 AINSAQS
+1116 AIKTANSSIS
-1123 SFTQISVSSSKKAI
+1123 SISVSSSAKAI

-1150 SVSAKNGTSGS
+1150 SVSGGTTATGIEK
-1161 LSWSASSVTNSNV
+1161 A
-1174 TVKLLAVVDDKIDGG
+1174 TVKLLAVVDNTIDTQDKVSG
-1189 DKISDSAITFA
+1189 SDITFA

>member
-29 SVAALDV
+29 SVAAPNV

-54 NNTTFVENLYINLLG
+54 NNTTFVENLYMNLLG

-82 ALTAGTSFGDLVVQF
+82 ALTAGTSFGDLVMQF

-129 PSVASEAK
+129 AGVASEAK

-151 DDIQEDINSFVGQ
+151 DDIQEDINSFIGQ

-297 VNSDV
+297 VNNNV
-302 ETLNAGNGNDTIIAS
+302 ETLKAGNGNDTIIAS

-330 DNITVTKSTIS
+330 DKITVTKSTIS

-360 TKLNAGNGD
+360 SKLNAGNGD

-388 TGTNSLKLT
+388 AGTNSLKLT

-411 NAISGEGKLKAA
+411 SAISGEGKLKAS

-428 ALNLGTELLDA
+428 ALNLGTERLNA

-445 TYDKAKLEVV
+445 TYDAAKLEVA

-495 LGNSDDAASTD
+495 LGNSDDAANTD
-506 STKVTITGTA
+506 ATKVTITGTA

-529 SLDAGQG
+529 SLDSNEG

-576 NVNVSGEVSTL
+576 NVNVSGEVTRL

-622 TLDAGAGADTISVA
+622 TLNAGAGADTISVA
-636 AGARVKDLNAG
+636 AGARVKDLDAG

-661 KNLNGGGGSNNTLK
+661 KNLNGGTGNNTLK

-686 KLTSIQTIT
+686 KLTNIQTIT
-695 GRGKIQSSDIH
+695 GRGKIQSSDITG
-706 SKNITLGSEKLNA
+706 KNITLGSEKLNA

-737 GTATNETI
+737 GTATNDTI
-745 NLNNLKIA
+745 NLSSLKIA

-763 TNFKSGSLTLDDTK
+763 TNFKSGSLTLNDNN
-777 LGNASSDE
+777 LGNASQDE

-790 TTVTVTGTDSNDT
+790 TTVTVTGTESNDT
-803 ITITKGKIKD
+803 ITINNGKIKD

-822 VTISSS
+822 VIINSGV
-828 ANVATLSTGEG
+828 NVATLSTGEG
-839 ADTINISGGTV
+839 ADTINISGTV
-850 GTIDA
+850 GTLDA
-855 GDGDDKIT
+855 GDGDDKIV
-863 LSSSSGT
+863 LSSGSGT
-870 KVDTIDAG
+870 KVGTIDAG
-878 AGNDTITVESGASA
+878 AGNDNIEVGSGASVS
-892 TTINLG
+892 TINLG

-904 TLKSGAGISGSGN
+904 TLKSGAGEGL
-917 GITINGGDGKDTL
+917 TINGGDGKDTL
-930 VLDANSKDVDF
+930 TLDASTTSVDF

-949 IEVLNISGATTNT
+949 IEVLDISGGSSS

-972 KDNLNLTLQ
+972 KDNLNLTL
-981 GGESG
+981 SG
-986 SGSLTITT
+986 SGSLTIET
-994 GDNNTIDLSS
+994 GDNKDINLAG
-1004 FKSGGKGLSGGISI
+1004 FKGTSGQNSGGITL
-1018 EDINAGDTV
+1018 ENINTGDTI
-1027 KLNKT
+1027 KLNKDD
-1032 GGLTETIKLTNAA
+1032 GIKETIKLQSATGN
-1045 GKGTD
+1045 GND
-1050 PHTTITGLASGDKLN
+1050 PHTTITGLSGNDMLN
-1065 FSGAF
+1065 VSGAF
-1070 SGFTSG
+1070 SGFSGSG
-1076 SFTTT
+1076 SFNEVSATTT
-1081 TTTKITISDATKAYY
+1081 ISSSKAY
-1096 FDNIENIDFT
+1096 FFKGVDNIDFT
-1106 EQDLGKALIN
+1106 EQNLGQALLN
-1116 AINSAQS
+1116 AISGAS
-1123 SFTQISVSSSKKAI
+1123 SSISKISVSSNAKAI

-1150 SVSAKNGTSGS
+1150 SVSGGTSTTGIEK
-1161 LSWSASSVTNSNV
+1161 A
-1174 TVKLLAVVDDKIDGG
+1174 TVKLLAVVDNTIDTQDKVSGG
-1189 DKISDSAITFA
+1189 DITFA

>member
-302 ETLNAGNGNDTIIAS
+302 ETLKAGNGNDTIIAS

-346 NGNDIITLGDGAKV
+346 NGNDIITLDDGAKV
-360 TKLNAGNGD
+360 SKLNAGNGD

-388 TGTNSLKLT
+388 AGTNSLKLT
-397 DGKVDLTKTTLTNI
+397 DGKVDLSKTTLTNI
-411 NAISGEGKLKAA
+411 SAISGEGKLKAA

-482 NVKNSSIKLNNDS
+482 NVKNSSIKLNNDA
-495 LGNSDDAASTD
+495 LGNSDDAANTD
-506 STKVTITGTA
+506 ATKVTITGTA

-529 SLDAGQG
+529 SLDSNEG

-547 VNTLTLNNGANT
+547 VNTLNLNNGANT

-564 KVNTLTAGAGDD
+564 KVNALTAGAGDD

-603 TIEAGEGDDKI
+603 TLEAGDGDDKI

-622 TLDAGAGADTISVA
+622 TLNAGAGADTISVA
-636 AGARVKDLNAG
+636 AGARVKDLDAG

-661 KNLNGGGGSNNTLK
+661 KNLNGGGGNNTLK

-686 KLTSIQTIT
+686 NITGINTIT
-695 GRGKIQSSDIH
+695 GRGKIQSTNITN
-706 SKNITLGSEKLNA
+706 KNITLGSEKLNA

-737 GTATNETI
+737 GTATADNI
-745 NLNNLKIA
+745 NLSNLKIA

-763 TNFKSGSLTLDDTK
+763 TNFKSGSLTLKDAN

-790 TTVTVTGTDSNDT
+790 TTVTVTGTESNDT
-803 ITITKGKIKD
+803 IIINSGKIKD

-822 VTISSS
+822 VTINSG

-839 ADTINISGGTV
+839 ADTIDISGIV

-855 GDGDDKIT
+855 GDGDDTIT
-863 LSSSSGT
+863 LKSGA

-878 AGNDTITVESGASA
+878 AGNDKVTVESGASV

-904 TLKSGAGISGSGN
+904 TLKSGAGT

-930 VLDANSKDVDF
+930 ILDASSGMIDF
-941 TKITKISG
+941 TGITKITG
-949 IEVLNISGATTNT
+949 IEVLQLSGATTDT

-972 KDNLNLTLQ
+972 KDNLNLTV
-981 GGESG
+981 EATSG
-986 SGSLTITT
+986 SGSLTINT
-994 GDNNTIDLSS
+994 GDNKDINLSS
-1004 FKSGGKGLSGGISI
+1004 FKAGTKAPNGGISI
-1018 EDINAGDTV
+1018 EEINAGDTV

-1032 GGLTETIKLTNAA
+1032 GGLTETIKLKSAA
-1045 GKGTD
+1045 GNGND
-1050 PHTTITGLASGDKLN
+1050 PHTTITGLASGDKLD

-1070 SGFTSG
+1070 SGMTSG
-1076 SFTTT
+1076 SFTSTSST
-1081 TTTKITISDATKAYY
+1081 ATKITVSASSKAYY
-1096 FDNIENIDFT
+1096 FDNIDNIDFADG
-1106 EQDLGKALIN
+1106 DLAKAMFN
-1116 AINSAQS
+1116 AIKGAYTSMSA
-1123 SFTQISVSSSKKAI
+1123 ISISSKSHKAI

-1150 SVSAKNGTSGS
+1150 SVSANSS
-1161 LSWSASSVTNSNV
+1161 SATIKDTGASNA
-1174 TVKLLAVVDDKIDGG
+1174 TVKLLAVVDNKIDTN
-1189 DKISDSAITFA
+1189 DKLSAAGTIEFA

>member
-29 SVAALDV
+29 SVAAPNV

-54 NNTTFVENLYINLLG
+54 NNTTFVENLYMNLLG

-82 ALTAGTSFGDLVVQF
+82 ALTAGTSFGDLVMQF

-170 TTVKPGAEEPTKGSD
+170 TTVKPGAQEPTKGSD

-302 ETLNAGNGNDTIIAS
+302 ETLKAGNGNDTIIAS

-330 DNITVTKSTIS
+330 DKITVTKSTIS

-360 TKLNAGNGD
+360 SKLNAGNGD

-388 TGTNSLKLT
+388 AGTNSLKLT

-411 NAISGEGKLKAA
+411 SAISGEGKLKAS

-428 ALNLGTELLDA
+428 ALNLGTERLDA

-445 TYDKAKLEVV
+445 TYDAAKLEVA

-495 LGNSDDAASTD
+495 LGNSDDVANTD
-506 STKVTITGTA
+506 ATKVTITGTA

-529 SLDAGQG
+529 SLDSNEG

-547 VNTLTLNNGANT
+547 VNTLNLNNGANT

-564 KVNTLTAGAGDD
+564 KVNALTAGAGDD

-603 TIEAGEGDDKI
+603 TLEAGDGDDKI

-622 TLDAGAGADTISVA
+622 TLNAGAGADTISVA
-636 AGARVKDLNAG
+636 AGARVKDLDAG

-661 KNLNGGGGSNNTLK
+661 KNLNGGGGNNTLK

-686 KLTSIQTIT
+686 KLTNVQTIT
-695 GRGKIQSSDIH
+695 GRGKIQSSDITN
-706 SKNITLGSEKLNA
+706 KQITLGSEKLNA

-737 GTATNETI
+737 GTATADNI
-745 NLNNLKIA
+745 NLSNLKIA

-763 TNFKSGSLTLDDTK
+763 TNFKSGSLTLNDNN
-777 LGNASSDE
+777 LGNASQDE

-790 TTVTVTGTDSNDT
+790 TTVTVTGTESNDE
-803 ITITKGKIKD
+803 ITILKGKVKS
-813 VSTGKGADT
+813 VETGKGADK
-822 VTISSS
+822 VIIQSG

-839 ADTINISGGTV
+839 KDIIEVSGTV

-855 GDGDDKIT
+855 GDGDDNIN
-863 LSSSSGT
+863 LSSGAN
-870 KVDTIDAG
+870 VATIDAG
-878 AGNDTITVESGASA
+878 AGNDNIAVESGASV

-904 TLKSGAGISGSGN
+904 TLKSGAGTDL
-917 GITINGGDGKDTL
+917 TINGGDGKDTL
-930 VLDANSKDVDF
+930 TLDASGSSVDF

-949 IEVLNISGATTNT
+949 IEVLQLSGATTAT

-972 KDNLNLTLQ
+972 KDNLNLTIDTTS
-981 GGESG
+981 SG
-986 SGSLTITT
+986 SGTLTIDT
-994 GDNNTIDLSS
+994 GKNTDINLSNFKAGTNNLGGFTVDNV
-1004 FKSGGKGLSGGISI
+1004 
-1018 EDINAGDTV
+1018 NAGDTV

-1032 GGLTETIKLTNAA
+1032 GGLTETIKLKSVA
-1045 GKGTD
+1045 GNGTD
-1050 PHTTITGLASGDKLN
+1050 PHTTITGLASGDKLD
-1065 FSGAF
+1065 FSGGGAF

-1081 TTTKITISDATKAYY
+1081 STSNVSITNASKAYY
-1096 FDNIENIDFT
+1096 YSVDNIDFT
-1106 EQDLGKALIN
+1106 EQDLGKALAN
-1116 AINSAQS
+1116 AIKSAQS
-1123 SFTQISVSSSKKAI
+1123 SFSKISLTTSTAKAI

-1150 SVSAKNGTSGS
+1150 SVSGQSGATISTTS
-1161 LSWSASSVTNSNV
+1161 SSKA
-1174 TVKLLAVVDDKIDGG
+1174 TVKLLAVVDNTIDSSDTISGG
-1189 DKISDSAITFA
+1189 TLTFA

>member
-29 SVAALDV
+29 SVAAPNV

-54 NNTTFVENLYINLLG
+54 NNTTFVENLYMNLLG

-82 ALTAGTSFGDLVVQF
+82 ALTAGTSFGDLVMQF

-302 ETLNAGNGNDTIIAS
+302 ETLKAGNGNDTIIAS

-330 DNITVTKSTIS
+330 DKITVTKSTIS

-360 TKLNAGNGD
+360 SKLNAGNGD

-388 TGTNSLKLT
+388 AGTNSLKLT

-411 NAISGEGKLKAA
+411 SAISGEGKLKAS

-428 ALNLGTELLDA
+428 ALNLGTERLDA
-439 AGESTG
+439 AGEGTG
-445 TYDKAKLEVV
+445 TYDAAKLEVA

-495 LGNSDDAASTD
+495 LGNSDDAANTD
-506 STKVTITGTA
+506 ATKVTITGTA

-529 SLDAGQG
+529 SLDSNEG

-547 VNTLTLNNGANT
+547 VNTLNLNNGANT

-564 KVNTLTAGAGDD
+564 KVNALTAGAGDD
-576 NVNVSGEVSTL
+576 NVNVSGEVTRL

-596 SVSGKVK
+596 SVSGKIK
-603 TIEAGEGDDKI
+603 TLEAGDGDDKI

-622 TLDAGAGADTISVA
+622 TLNAGAGADTISVA
-636 AGARVKDLNAG
+636 AGARVKDLDAG

-661 KNLNGGGGSNNTLK
+661 KNLNGGGGTNTLK

-686 KLTSIQTIT
+686 KLTNVQTIT
-695 GRGKIQSSDIH
+695 GRGKIQSSDITG
-706 SKNITLGSEKLNA
+706 KNITLGSEKLNA

-737 GTATNETI
+737 GTATSDNI
-745 NLNNLKIA
+745 SLNGLKIA

-763 TNFKSGSLTLDDTK
+763 TNFKSGSLTINDK
-777 LGNASSDE
+777 NLGNDSADE

-803 ITITKGKIKD
+803 ITINSGKIKD
-813 VSTGKGADT
+813 VSTGKGADG
-822 VTISSS
+822 VVISSG

-839 ADTINISGGTV
+839 KDNIDISGTV
-850 GTIDA
+850 GTIDT
-855 GDGDDKIT
+855 GDGDDGIILK
-863 LSSSSGT
+863 SSA
-870 KVDTIDAG
+870 KVDTIDTG
-878 AGNDTITVESGASA
+878 AGNDNIEVQSGASV

-904 TLKSGAGISGSGN
+904 TLKSGAGVSGSGN

-930 VLDANSKDVDF
+930 ILDASSSSVDF

-949 IEVLNISGATTNT
+949 IEVLQLSGATATS

-972 KDNLNLTLQ
+972 KDNLNLTVDFMNT
-981 GGESG
+981 G
-986 SGSLTITT
+986 SGSLTIDKGTNKEINLT
-994 GDNNTIDLSS
+994 G
-1004 FKSGGKGLSGGISI
+1004 FKGLNAGTSGNEIKI
-1018 EDINAGDTV
+1018 NDVNAGDTI
-1027 KLNKT
+1027 KLNKDD
-1032 GGLTETIKLTNAA
+1032 GIKETIKLSSGASTSDSSAA
-1045 GKGTD
+1045 
-1050 PHTTITGLASGDKLN
+1050 TITGLASGDTLD

-1070 SGFTSG
+1070 SGFSG
-1076 SFTTT
+1076 SSTNKFTSQTT
-1081 TTTKITISDATKAYY
+1081 SFTVSNSTKAYY
-1096 FDNIENIDFT
+1096 FNVDNIDFT
-1106 EQDLGKALIN
+1106 ESKLGQALLT
-1116 AINSAQS
+1116 AISSADTKVS
-1123 SFTQISVSSSKKAI
+1123 SISVSSNGKAI
-1137 FALNS
+1137 FALNNNA
-1142 GDGNAYLF
+1142 DGNAYLF
-1150 SVSAKNGTSGS
+1150 SVSASTTTGINN
-1161 LSWSASSVTNSNV
+1161 A
-1174 TVKLLAVVDDKIDGG
+1174 TVKLLAVVDDKIDTNDTAASGG
-1189 DKISDSAITFA
+1189 ITFA

>member
-23 DAVAWA
+23 DAVTWA

-43 AATRNNTDFNK
+43 TATRNNTDFNK
-54 NNTTFVENLYINLLG
+54 NNTTFVENLYMNLLG

-82 ALTAGTSFGDLVVQF
+82 ALTAGTSFGDLVMQF

-129 PSVASEAK
+129 AGVASEAK

-151 DDIQEDINSFVGQ
+151 DDIQEDINSFIGQ

-170 TTVKPGAEEPTKGSD
+170 TTVKPGAQEPTKGSD

-302 ETLNAGNGNDTIIAS
+302 ETLKAGNGNDTIIAS

-330 DNITVTKSTIS
+330 DKITVTKSTIS

-360 TKLNAGNGD
+360 SKLNAGNGD
-369 DTISVSSK
+369 DTISVSNK

-388 TGTNSLKLT
+388 AGTNSLKLT

-411 NAISGEGKLKAA
+411 SAISGEGKLKAS

-428 ALNLGTELLDA
+428 ALNLGTERLDA

-445 TYDKAKLEVV
+445 TYDAAKLEVA

-482 NVKNSSIKLNNDS
+482 NVKNSSIKLNNDA
-495 LGNSDDAASTD
+495 LGNSDDVANTD
-506 STKVTITGTA
+506 ATKVTITGTA

-529 SLDAGQG
+529 SLDSNEG

-547 VNTLTLNNGANT
+547 VNTLNLNNGANT

-603 TIEAGEGDDKI
+603 TIEAGDGDDKI

-622 TLDAGAGADTISVA
+622 TLNAGAGADTISVA
-636 AGARVKDLNAG
+636 AGARVKDLDAG

-661 KNLNGGGGSNNTLK
+661 KNLNGGGGTNTLK

-686 KLTSIQTIT
+686 KLTNIQTIT
-695 GRGKIQSSDIH
+695 GRGKIQSSDITG
-706 SKNITLGSEKLNA
+706 KNITLGSEKLNA

-737 GTATNETI
+737 GTATADSI
-745 NLNNLKIA
+745 SLNGLKIA

-763 TNFKSGSLTLDDTK
+763 TNFKSGSLTINDKNLGNDSTDDT
-777 LGNASSDE
+777 
-785 SAVDA
+785 AVDA
-790 TTVTVTGTDSNDT
+790 TTVTVTGTESNDT
-803 ITITKGKIKD
+803 ITINSGKIKD

-822 VTISSS
+822 VIISAG

-839 ADTINISGGTV
+839 ADIINISGTV
-850 GTIDA
+850 GTLDA
-855 GDGDDKIT
+855 GDGDDNIN
-863 LSSSSGT
+863 LSSGAN
-870 KVDTIDAG
+870 VATIDAG
-878 AGNDTITVESGASA
+878 AGNDNIDVSGGVTVS
-892 TTINLG
+892 TINLG

-904 TLKSGAGISGSGN
+904 TLRSGAGTDL
-917 GITINGGDGKDTL
+917 TINGGDGKDTL
-930 VLDANSKDVDF
+930 TLDASSSSVDF

-949 IEVLNISGATTNT
+949 IEVLQLSGATTT
-962 SGAKI
+962 GSGAKI

-972 KDNLNLTLQ
+972 KDNLNLTVDFM
-981 GGESG
+981 SG
-986 SGSLTITT
+986 SGSLTIEK
-994 GDNNTIDLSS
+994 GDNKDINLASFKGTNATNGSITID
-1004 FKSGGKGLSGGISI
+1004 KV
-1018 EDINAGDTV
+1018 NAGDTI
-1027 KLNKT
+1027 KLNKDD
-1032 GGLTETIKLTNAA
+1032 GIKETIKLNSGASTSDSSAA
-1045 GKGTD
+1045 
-1050 PHTTITGLASGDKLN
+1050 TITGLASGDVLDY
-1065 FSGAF
+1065 SGAF
-1070 SGFTSG
+1070 SGFTTSA
-1076 SFTTT
+1076 SFTNTSST
-1081 TTTKITISDATKAYY
+1081 FTVSNASKAYY
-1096 FDNIENIDFT
+1096 FNVNNIDFT
-1106 EQDLGKALIN
+1106 ESKLGQALLT
-1116 AINSAQS
+1116 AINGAS
-1123 SFTQISVSSSKKAI
+1123 SKISSISVNSSGKAI
-1137 FALNS
+1137 FALNNS
-1142 GDGNAYLF
+1142 ADGNAYLF
-1150 SVSAKNGTSGS
+1150 SVSA
-1161 LSWSASSVTNSNV
+1161 SSTTGISNA
-1174 TVKLLAVVDDKIDGG
+1174 TVKLLAVVDDKIDNHDSVSGG
-1189 DKISDSAITFA
+1189 TLTFA

>member
-29 SVAALDV
+29 SVAAPNV

-54 NNTTFVENLYINLLG
+54 NNTTFVENLYMNLLG

-82 ALTAGTSFGDLVVQF
+82 ALTAGTSFGDLVMQF

-190 YNATIKLGA
+190 YNATIKLG
-199 EEGGVN
+199 EEKGGIN

-220 KGTAENGTLTG
+220 KGTADNGTLTG

-297 VNSDV
+297 VNNNV
-302 ETLNAGNGNDTIIAS
+302 ETLKAGNGNDTIIAS

-330 DNITVTKSTIS
+330 DKITVTKSTIS

-360 TKLNAGNGD
+360 SKLNAGNGD

-388 TGTNSLKLT
+388 AGTNSLKLT

-411 NAISGEGKLKAA
+411 SAISGEGKLKAA

-428 ALNLGTELLDA
+428 ALNLGTERLNA

-445 TYDKAKLEVV
+445 TYDAAKLEVA

-482 NVKNSSIKLNNDS
+482 NVKNSSIKLNNDA
-495 LGNSDDAASTD
+495 LGNSDDAANTD
-506 STKVTITGTA
+506 ATKVTITGTA

-529 SLDAGQG
+529 SLDSNEG

-547 VNTLTLNNGANT
+547 VNTLSLNNGANT

-564 KVNTLTAGAGDD
+564 KVNALTAGAGDD
-576 NVNVSGEVSTL
+576 NVNVSGEVTRL

-603 TIEAGEGDDKI
+603 TLEAGEGDDKI

-622 TLDAGAGADTISVA
+622 TLNAGAGADTISVA
-636 AGARVKDLNAG
+636 AGARVKDLDAG

-661 KNLNGGGGSNNTLK
+661 KNLNGGGGNNTLK

-686 KLTSIQTIT
+686 KLTNVQTIT
-695 GRGKIQSSDIH
+695 GRGKIQSSDIT

-737 GTATNETI
+737 GTATNDTI
-745 NLNNLKIA
+745 NLSNLKIA

-763 TNFKSGSLTLDDTK
+763 TNFKQGTLTLNNKNLGNDSADDT
-777 LGNASSDE
+777 
-785 SAVDA
+785 AVDA
-790 TTVTVTGTDSNDT
+790 TTVTVTGTESNDE
-803 ITITKGKIKD
+803 ITINSGKIKS
-813 VSTGKGADT
+813 VETGKGADK
-822 VTISSS
+822 VIIQSGV
-828 ANVATLSTGEG
+828 NVATLSTGEG
-839 ADTINISGGTV
+839 ADNINISGTV
-850 GTIDA
+850 GTIDT
-855 GDGDDKIT
+855 GDGDDGIV
-863 LSSSSGT
+863 LSSGA
-870 KVDTIDAG
+870 KVDTIDTG
-878 AGNDTITVESGASA
+878 AGNDNIEVQNGASVS
-892 TTINLG
+892 TINLG

-904 TLKSGAGISGSGN
+904 TLKSGAGTGL
-917 GITINGGDGKDTL
+917 TINGGDGKDTL
-930 VLDANSKDVDF
+930 TLDASTSSADF

-949 IEVLNISGATTNT
+949 IEVLDISGGSSN

-972 KDNLNLTLQ
+972 KDNLNLTL
-981 GGESG
+981 SG
-986 SGSLTITT
+986 SGSLTIET
-994 GDNNTIDLSS
+994 GDNKDINLAG
-1004 FKSGGKGLSGGISI
+1004 FKGTSGQNSGGITL
-1018 EDINAGDTV
+1018 ENINTGDTI
-1027 KLNKT
+1027 KLNKDD
-1032 GGLTETIKLTNAA
+1032 GIKETIKLQSATGN
-1045 GKGTD
+1045 GND
-1050 PHTTITGLASGDKLN
+1050 PHTTITGLASGDMLN
-1065 FSGAF
+1065 VSGAF
-1070 SGFTSG
+1070 SGFSGSSG
-1076 SFTTT
+1076 SFAEVSGTTT
-1081 TTTKITISDATKAYY
+1081 LSASKAY
-1096 FDNIENIDFT
+1096 FFKGTVDNIDFT
-1106 EQDLGKALIN
+1106 EQNLGQALLS
-1116 AINSAQS
+1116 AIKTANSSIS
-1123 SFTQISVSSSKKAI
+1123 SISVSSSAKAI

-1150 SVSAKNGTSGS
+1150 SVSGGTTATGIEK
-1161 LSWSASSVTNSNV
+1161 A
-1174 TVKLLAVVDDKIDGG
+1174 TVKLLAVVDNTIDTQDQVSGG
-1189 DKISDSAITFA
+1189 TLTFA

>member
-29 SVAALDV
+29 SVAAPNV

-54 NNTTFVENLYINLLG
+54 NNTTFVENLYMNLLG

-82 ALTAGTSFGDLVVQF
+82 ALTAGTSFGDLVMQF

-170 TTVKPGAEEPTKGSD
+170 TTVKPGAQEPTKGSD

-302 ETLNAGNGNDTIIAS
+302 ETLKAGNGNDTIIAS

-330 DNITVTKSTIS
+330 DKITVTKSTIS

-360 TKLNAGNGD
+360 SKLNAGNGD

-388 TGTNSLKLT
+388 AGTNSLKLT

-411 NAISGEGKLKAA
+411 SAISGEGKLKAS

-428 ALNLGTELLDA
+428 ALNLGTERLDA

-445 TYDKAKLEVV
+445 TYDAAKLEVA

-482 NVKNSSIKLNNDS
+482 NVKNSSIKLNNDA
-495 LGNSDDAASTD
+495 LGNSDDVANTD
-506 STKVTITGTA
+506 ATKVTITGTA

-529 SLDAGQG
+529 SLDSNEG

-547 VNTLTLNNGANT
+547 VNTLNLNNGANT

-603 TIEAGEGDDKI
+603 TIEAGDGDDKI

-622 TLDAGAGADTISVA
+622 TLNAGAGADTISVA
-636 AGARVKDLNAG
+636 AGARVKDLDAG

-661 KNLNGGGGSNNTLK
+661 KNLNGGGGNNTLK

-686 KLTSIQTIT
+686 KLTNIQTIT
-695 GRGKIQSSDIH
+695 GRGKIQSSDITG
-706 SKNITLGSEKLNA
+706 KNITLGSEKLNA

-737 GTATNETI
+737 GTATADSI
-745 NLNNLKIA
+745 SLNGLKIA

-763 TNFKSGSLTLDDTK
+763 TNFKSGSLTINDKNLGNDSTDDT
-777 LGNASSDE
+777 
-785 SAVDA
+785 AVDA
-790 TTVTVTGTDSNDT
+790 TTVTVTGTESNDT
-803 ITITKGKIKD
+803 ITINSGKIKD

-822 VTISSS
+822 VIISAG

-839 ADTINISGGTV
+839 ADIINISGTV
-850 GTIDA
+850 GTLDA
-855 GDGDDKIT
+855 GDGDDNIN
-863 LSSSSGT
+863 LSSGAN
-870 KVDTIDAG
+870 VATIDAG
-878 AGNDTITVESGASA
+878 AGNDNIDVSGSVTVS
-892 TTINLG
+892 TINLG

-904 TLKSGAGISGSGN
+904 TLRSGAGSN
-917 GITINGGDGKDTL
+917 LTINGGDGKDTL
-930 VLDANSKDVDF
+930 TLDASTSAVDF
-941 TKITKISG
+941 TQITKISG
-949 IEVLNISGATTNT
+949 IEVLQLSGAGNT
-962 SGAKI
+962 GSGAKI

-972 KDNLNLTLQ
+972 KDNLNLTVDFM
-981 GGESG
+981 SG
-986 SGSLTITT
+986 SGSLTIEK
-994 GDNNTIDLSS
+994 GDNKDINLASFKGTNVASGSITID
-1004 FKSGGKGLSGGISI
+1004 KV
-1018 EDINAGDTV
+1018 NAGDTI
-1027 KLNKT
+1027 KLNKDD
-1032 GGLTETIKLTNAA
+1032 GIKETIKLNSGASTSDSSAA
-1045 GKGTD
+1045 
-1050 PHTTITGLASGDKLN
+1050 TITGLASGDMLN
-1065 FSGAF
+1065 VSSAF
-1070 SGFTSG
+1070 SGFSG
-1076 SFTTT
+1076 SNSFSNETTT
-1081 TTTKITISDATKAYY
+1081 FSVSSTSKAYY
-1096 FDNIENIDFT
+1096 FNDIENIDFT
-1106 EQDLGKALIN
+1106 EQNLGQALLN
-1116 AINSAQS
+1116 AISAANSKIS
-1123 SFTQISVSSSKKAI
+1123 SINVSSTGKAI

-1150 SVSAKNGTSGS
+1150 SVAGGTSK
-1161 LSWSASSVTNSNV
+1161 TNI
-1174 TVKLLAVVDDKIDGG
+1174 TTADVKLLAVVDNKIDTN
-1189 DKISDSAITFA
+1189 DKISGGDITFA

>member
-29 SVAALDV
+29 SVAAPNV

-54 NNTTFVENLYINLLG
+54 NNTTFVENLYMNLLG

-82 ALTAGTSFGDLVVQF
+82 ALTAGTSFGDLVMQF

-190 YNATIKLGA
+190 YNATIKLG
-199 EEGGVN
+199 EEKGGIN

-220 KGTAENGTLTG
+220 KGTADNGTLTG

-302 ETLNAGNGNDTIIAS
+302 ETLKAGNGNDTIIAS

-330 DNITVTKSTIS
+330 DKITVTKSTIS

-360 TKLNAGNGD
+360 SKLNAGNGD

-388 TGTNSLKLT
+388 AGTNSLKLT

-411 NAISGEGKLKAA
+411 SAISGEGKLKAS

-428 ALNLGTELLDA
+428 ALNLGTERLDA

-445 TYDKAKLEVV
+445 TYDAAKLEVA

-482 NVKNSSIKLNNDS
+482 NVKNSSIKLNNDA
-495 LGNSDDAASTD
+495 LGNSDDAANTD
-506 STKVTITGTA
+506 ATKVTITGTA

-529 SLDAGQG
+529 SLDSNEG

-547 VNTLTLNNGANT
+547 VNTLNLNNGANT

-564 KVNTLTAGAGDD
+564 KVNALTAGAGDD
-576 NVNVSGEVSTL
+576 NVNVSGEVTRL

-603 TIEAGEGDDKI
+603 TLEAGEGDDKI

-622 TLDAGAGADTISVA
+622 TLNAGAGADTISVA
-636 AGARVKDLNAG
+636 AGARVKDLDAG

-661 KNLNGGGGSNNTLK
+661 KNLNGGGGTNTLK

-686 KLTSIQTIT
+686 KLTNIQTIT
-695 GRGKIQSSDIH
+695 GRGKIQSSDITG
-706 SKNITLGSEKLNA
+706 KNITLGSEKLNA

-737 GTATNETI
+737 GTATSDNI
-745 NLNNLKIA
+745 NLSSLKIA

-763 TNFKSGSLTLDDTK
+763 TNFKQGTLTLNNKNLGNDSADDT
-777 LGNASSDE
+777 
-785 SAVDA
+785 AVDA
-790 TTVTVTGTDSNDT
+790 TTVTVTGTESNDE
-803 ITITKGKIKD
+803 ITINSGKIKS
-813 VSTGKGADT
+813 VETGKGADK
-822 VTISSS
+822 VIIQSGV
-828 ANVATLSTGEG
+828 NVATLSTGDG
-839 ADTINISGGTV
+839 ADTIDISGTV
-850 GTIDA
+850 GTIDT
-855 GDGDDKIT
+855 GDGDDKIV
-863 LSSSSGT
+863 LSSGANVAT
-870 KVDTIDAG
+870 LDAG
-878 AGNDTITVESGASA
+878 AGNDNIEVSSGATVS
-892 TTINLG
+892 TINLG

-904 TLKSGAGISGSGN
+904 TLKSGAGTGL
-917 GITINGGDGKDTL
+917 TINGGDGKDTL
-930 VLDANSKDVDF
+930 TLEANSSSVDF
-941 TKITKISG
+941 SGITKITG
-949 IEVLNISGATTNT
+949 IEVLNISAAASN

-972 KDNLNLTLQ
+972 KDNLNLTIEAQ
-981 GGESG
+981 NSG
-986 SGSLTITT
+986 SGSLTIDT
-994 GDNNTIDLSS
+994 GNNTDINLAS
-1004 FKSGGKGLSGGISI
+1004 FKAGTKALSGGVTIDS
-1018 EDINAGDTV
+1018 INAGDTV

-1032 GGLTETIKLTNAA
+1032 GGLTETIKLKSAA
-1045 GKGTD
+1045 GNGTD
-1050 PHTTITGLASGDKLN
+1050 PHTTITGLASGDKLD
-1065 FSGAF
+1065 FSGGGAF
-1070 SGFTSG
+1070 SGSMSSASFSEVSG
-1076 SFTTT
+1076 TTT
-1081 TTTKITISDATKAYY
+1081 LANSKAY
-1096 FDNIENIDFT
+1096 FFKGTVDNIDFT
-1106 EQDLGKALIN
+1106 EQNLGQALLN
-1116 AINSAQS
+1116 AISGAS
-1123 SFTQISVSSSKKAI
+1123 SSISQISVSSSAKAI

-1150 SVSAKNGTSGS
+1150 SVSGGTSS
-1161 LSWSASSVTNSNV
+1161 TSITKA
-1174 TVKLLAVVDDKIDGG
+1174 TVKLLAVVDNTIDTQDTVSGG
-1189 DKISDSAITFA
+1189 TITFA

>member
-29 SVAALDV
+29 SVAAPNV

-54 NNTTFVENLYINLLG
+54 NNTTFVENLYMNLLG

-82 ALTAGTSFGDLVVQF
+82 ALTAGTSFGDLVMQF

-170 TTVKPGAEEPTKGSD
+170 TTVKPGAQEPTKGSD

-302 ETLNAGNGNDTIIAS
+302 ETLKAGNGNDTIIAS

-330 DNITVTKSTIS
+330 DKITVTKSTIS

-360 TKLNAGNGD
+360 SKLNAGNGD

-388 TGTNSLKLT
+388 AGTNSLKLT

-411 NAISGEGKLKAA
+411 SAISGEGKLKAS

-428 ALNLGTELLDA
+428 ALNLGTERLDA

-445 TYDKAKLEVV
+445 TYDAAKLEVA

-495 LGNSDDAASTD
+495 LGNSDDAANTD
-506 STKVTITGTA
+506 ATKVTITGTA

-529 SLDAGQG
+529 SLDSNEG

-547 VNTLTLNNGANT
+547 VNTLNLNNGANT

-564 KVNTLTAGAGDD
+564 KVNALTAGAGDD
-576 NVNVSGEVSTL
+576 NVNVSGEVTRL

-603 TIEAGEGDDKI
+603 TLEAGEGDDKI

-622 TLDAGAGADTISVA
+622 TLNAGAGADTISVA
-636 AGARVKDLNAG
+636 AGARVKDLDAG

-661 KNLNGGGGSNNTLK
+661 KNLNGGGGTNTLK

-686 KLTSIQTIT
+686 KLTNIQTIT
-695 GRGKIQSSDIH
+695 GRGKIQSTDITN
-706 SKNITLGSEKLNA
+706 KQITLGSEKLNA

-737 GTATNETI
+737 GTATNDTI
-745 NLNNLKIA
+745 NLSNLKIA

-763 TNFKSGSLTLDDTK
+763 TNFKSGSLTLNDNN

-790 TTVTVTGTDSNDT
+790 TTVTVTGTESNDE
-803 ITITKGKIKD
+803 ITISKGKIKD
-813 VSTGKGADT
+813 VSTGKGADN
-822 VTISSS
+822 VIISSG

-839 ADTINISGGTV
+839 KDIIEVSGTV

-855 GDGDDKIT
+855 GDGDDGIN
-863 LSSSSGT
+863 LSSGA

-878 AGNDTITVESGASA
+878 AGNDNITVENSASVS
-892 TTINLG
+892 TINLG

-904 TLKSGAGISGSGN
+904 TLKSGAGADL
-917 GITINGGDGKDTL
+917 TINGGDGKDTL
-930 VLDANSKDVDF
+930 TLDASGSSVDF

-949 IEVLNISGATTNT
+949 IEVLQLSGATNAT

-972 KDNLNLTLQ
+972 TDNLNLTIDTDN
-981 GGESG
+981 SG
-986 SGSLTITT
+986 SGSLTIDTDKNT
-994 GDNNTIDLSS
+994 DINLSNFKAGTNKLGGFTVDN
-1004 FKSGGKGLSGGISI
+1004 
-1018 EDINAGDTV
+1018 INAGDTV

-1032 GGLTETIKLTNAA
+1032 GGLTETIKLKSATNNGGDAQ
-1045 GKGTD
+1045 
-1050 PHTTITGLASGDKLN
+1050 TTITGLASGDILDV
-1065 FSGAF
+1065 SGAF
-1070 SGFTSG
+1070 SGASMSSTKFSAASTS
-1076 SFTTT
+1076 TTMT
-1081 TTTKITISDATKAYY
+1081 LENSKAYY
-1096 FDNIENIDFT
+1096 FSQTVDNIDFA
-1106 EQDLGKALIN
+1106 EQDLGKALFN
-1116 AINSAQS
+1116 AIKGAYS
-1123 SFTQISVSSSKKAI
+1123 SLSKISISSTAKAI

-1150 SVSAKNGTSGS
+1150 SVSGSTSQTEITPSGTNN
-1161 LSWSASSVTNSNV
+1161 A
-1174 TVKLLAVVDDKIDGG
+1174 TVKLLAVVDNTIDNQ
-1189 DKISDSAITFA
+1189 DSVSGSTITFA

>member
-29 SVAALDV
+29 SVAAPNV

-54 NNTTFVENLYINLLG
+54 NNTTFVENLYMNLLG

-82 ALTAGTSFGDLVVQF
+82 ALTAGTSFGDLVMQF

-190 YNATIKLGA
+190 YNATIKLG
-199 EEGGVN
+199 EEKGGIN

-302 ETLNAGNGNDTIIAS
+302 ETLKAGNGNDTIIAS

-330 DNITVTKSTIS
+330 DKITVTKSTIS

-360 TKLNAGNGD
+360 SKLNAGNGD

-388 TGTNSLKLT
+388 AGTNSLKLT

-411 NAISGEGKLKAA
+411 SAISGEGKLKAS

-428 ALNLGTELLDA
+428 ALNLGTERLDA

-445 TYDKAKLEVV
+445 TYDAAKLEVA

-495 LGNSDDAASTD
+495 LGNSDDAANTD
-506 STKVTITGTA
+506 ATKVTITGTA

-529 SLDAGQG
+529 SLDSNEG

-547 VNTLTLNNGANT
+547 VNTLNLNNGANT

-603 TIEAGEGDDKI
+603 TLNAGDGDDKI

-622 TLDAGAGADTISVA
+622 TLNAGAGADTISVA
-636 AGARVKDLNAG
+636 AGARVKDLDAG

-661 KNLNGGGGSNNTLK
+661 KNLNGGGGTNTLK

-686 KLTSIQTIT
+686 KLTNIQTIT
-695 GRGKIQSSDIH
+695 GRGKIQSTDITG
-706 SKNITLGSEKLNA
+706 KNITLGSEKLNA

-737 GTATNETI
+737 GTATSDNI

-763 TNFKSGSLTLDDTK
+763 TNFKSGSLTLNNKNLGNDSADDT
-777 LGNASSDE
+777 
-785 SAVDA
+785 AVDA
-790 TTVTVTGTDSNDT
+790 TTVTVTGTESNDE
-803 ITITKGKIKD
+803 ITINSGKIKS
-813 VSTGKGADT
+813 VETGKGADK
-822 VTISSS
+822 VIIQSGV
-828 ANVATLSTGEG
+828 NVATLSTGEG
-839 ADTINISGGTV
+839 ADNINISGTV
-850 GTIDA
+850 GTIDT
-855 GDGDDKIT
+855 GDGDDGIV
-863 LSSSSGT
+863 LSSGA
-870 KVDTIDAG
+870 KVDTIDTG
-878 AGNDTITVESGASA
+878 AGNDNIEVSSGATVS
-892 TTINLG
+892 TINLG

-904 TLKSGAGISGSGN
+904 TLKSGAGTGL
-917 GITINGGDGKDTL
+917 TINGGDGKDTL
-930 VLDANSKDVDF
+930 TLEANSSSVDF
-941 TKITKISG
+941 SGITKITG
-949 IEVLNISGATTNT
+949 IEVLNISATAAS

-972 KDNLNLTLQ
+972 KDNLNLTIDAQ
-981 GGESG
+981 NSG
-986 SGSLTITT
+986 SGSLTIDT
-994 GDNNTIDLSS
+994 GNNTDINLAS
-1004 FKSGGKGLSGGISI
+1004 FKAGTKALSGGVTI
-1018 EDINAGDTV
+1018 DNINAGDTV

-1032 GGLTETIKLTNAA
+1032 GGLTETIKLKSAA
-1045 GKGTD
+1045 GNGTD
-1050 PHTTITGLASGDKLN
+1050 PHTTITGLASGDKLDY
-1065 FSGAF
+1065 SGAF

-1076 SFTTT
+1076 SFTSQTT
-1081 TTTKITISDATKAYY
+1081 TFTVSDSSKGYY
-1096 FDNIENIDFT
+1096 FNNIENIDFT
-1106 EQDLGKALIN
+1106 EQDLGKALIS
-1116 AINSAQS
+1116 AIQAANSSVS
-1123 SFTQISVSSSKKAI
+1123 SISISSSKKAI

-1150 SVSAKNGTSGS
+1150 SVSAGS
-1161 LSWSASSVTNSNV
+1161 STATLTASSTAGATNSGA
-1174 TVKLLAVVDDKIDGG
+1174 TVKLLAVVDNTIDNNDQISGG
-1189 DKISDSAITFA
+1189 NITFA

>member
-29 SVAALDV
+29 SVAAPNV

-54 NNTTFVENLYINLLG
+54 NNTTFVENLYMNLLG

-82 ALTAGTSFGDLVVQF
+82 ALTAGTSFGDLVMQF

-129 PSVASEAK
+129 AGVASEAK

-151 DDIQEDINSFVGQ
+151 DDIQEDINSFIGQ

-170 TTVKPGAEEPTKGSD
+170 TTVKPGAQEPTKGSD

-297 VNSDV
+297 VNNNVD
-302 ETLNAGNGNDTIIAS
+302 TLKAGNGNDTIIAS

-330 DNITVTKSTIS
+330 DKITVTKSTIS

-360 TKLNAGNGD
+360 SKLNAGNGD

-388 TGTNSLKLT
+388 AGTNSLKLT

-411 NAISGEGKLKAA
+411 SAISGEGKLKAS

-428 ALNLGTELLDA
+428 ALNLGTERLDA

-445 TYDKAKLEVV
+445 TYDAAKLEVA

-495 LGNSDDAASTD
+495 LGNSDDAANTD
-506 STKVTITGTA
+506 ATKVTITGTA

-529 SLDAGQG
+529 SLDSNEG

-564 KVNTLTAGAGDD
+564 KVNTLTAGVGDD

-603 TIEAGEGDDKI
+603 TLNAGDGDDKI

-622 TLDAGAGADTISVA
+622 TLNAGAGADTISVA
-636 AGARVKDLNAG
+636 AGARVKDLDAG

-661 KNLNGGGGSNNTLK
+661 KNLNGGGGTNTLK

-686 KLTSIQTIT
+686 KLTNVQTIT
-695 GRGKIQSSDIH
+695 GRGKIQSTDIT

-737 GTATNETI
+737 GTATADNI
-745 NLNNLKIA
+745 NLSNLKIA

-763 TNFKSGSLTLDDTK
+763 TNFKQGTLTLNNKNLGNDSADDT
-777 LGNASSDE
+777 
-785 SAVDA
+785 AVDA
-790 TTVTVTGTDSNDT
+790 TTVTVTGTESNDE
-803 ITITKGKIKD
+803 ITISQGKVKS
-813 VSTGKGADT
+813 VETGKGADK
-822 VTISSS
+822 VVISAG

-839 ADTINISGGTV
+839 ADHIDISGTV
-850 GTIDA
+850 GTIDT
-855 GDGDDKIT
+855 GDGNDGIV
-863 LSSSSGT
+863 LSSGA
-870 KVDTIDAG
+870 KVDTIDTG
-878 AGNDTITVESGASA
+878 AGNDNIEVQSGASV

-904 TLKSGAGISGSGN
+904 TLKSGTGTGL
-917 GITINGGDGKDTL
+917 TINGGDGKDTL
-930 VLDANSKDVDF
+930 ALDGSGSMVDF
-941 TKITKISG
+941 SSITKISG
-949 IEVLNISGATTNT
+949 IEVLNISGATNNAT

-972 KDNLNLTLQ
+972 KDNLNLTID
-981 GGESG
+981 SSSNG
-986 SGSLTITT
+986 SGSLTIDT
-994 GDNNTIDLSS
+994 GNNTDINLSN
-1004 FKSGGKGLSGGISI
+1004 FKAGTNKLGTFTV
-1018 EDINAGDTV
+1018 DNVNAGDTV

-1032 GGLTETIKLTNAA
+1032 GGLTETIKLKSAA
-1045 GKGTD
+1045 GNGTD
-1050 PHTTITGLASGDKLN
+1050 PHTTITGLASGDKLDV
-1065 FSGAF
+1065 SGAF
-1070 SGFTSG
+1070 NGFSGTSG
-1076 SFTTT
+1076 SFAEVSGTTT
-1081 TTTKITISDATKAYY
+1081 LSASKAY
-1096 FDNIENIDFT
+1096 FFKSTVDNIDFT
-1106 EQDLGKALIN
+1106 EQNLGQALLS
-1116 AINSAQS
+1116 AIKTANSSIS
-1123 SFTQISVSSSKKAI
+1123 SISVSSSAKAI

-1150 SVSAKNGTSGS
+1150 SVSGGTTATGIEK
-1161 LSWSASSVTNSNV
+1161 A
-1174 TVKLLAVVDDKIDGG
+1174 TVKLLAVVDNTIDTQDKVSGG
-1189 DKISDSAITFA
+1189 DITFA

>member
-29 SVAALDV
+29 SVAAPNV

-54 NNTTFVENLYINLLG
+54 NNTTFVENLYMNLLG

-82 ALTAGTSFGDLVVQF
+82 ALTAGTSFGDLVMQF

-190 YNATIKLGA
+190 YNATIKLG
-199 EEGGVN
+199 EEKGGIN

-220 KGTAENGTLTG
+220 KGTADNGTLTG

-297 VNSDV
+297 VNNNV
-302 ETLNAGNGNDTIIAS
+302 ETLKAGNGNDTIIAS

-330 DNITVTKSTIS
+330 DKITVTKSTIS

-360 TKLNAGNGD
+360 SKLNAGNGD

-388 TGTNSLKLT
+388 AGTNSLKLT

-411 NAISGEGKLKAA
+411 SAISGEGKLKAA

-428 ALNLGTELLDA
+428 ALNLGTERLNA

-445 TYDKAKLEVV
+445 TYDAAKLEVA

-482 NVKNSSIKLNNDS
+482 NVKNSSIKLNNDA
-495 LGNSDDAASTD
+495 LGNSDDAANTD
-506 STKVTITGTA
+506 ATKVTITGTA

-529 SLDAGQG
+529 SLDSNEG

-622 TLDAGAGADTISVA
+622 TLNAGAGADTISVA
-636 AGARVKDLNAG
+636 AGARVKDLDAG

-661 KNLNGGGGSNNTLK
+661 KNLNGGGGTNTLK

-686 KLTSIQTIT
+686 KLTNVQTIT
-695 GRGKIQSSDIH
+695 GRGKIQSSDITG
-706 SKNITLGSEKLNA
+706 KNITLGSEKLNA

-737 GTATNETI
+737 GTATSDNI
-745 NLNNLKIA
+745 NLSSLKIA

-763 TNFKSGSLTLDDTK
+763 TNFKSGSLTLNNK
-777 LGNASSDE
+777 NLGNDSADE

-790 TTVTVTGTDSNDT
+790 TTVTVTGTESNDE
-803 ITITKGKIKD
+803 ITISQGKVKS
-813 VSTGKGADT
+813 VETGKGADK
-822 VTISSS
+822 VIINAG
-828 ANVATLSTGEG
+828 ANVATLSTGDG
-839 ADTINISGGTV
+839 ADNINISGTV
-850 GTIDA
+850 GTLDT
-855 GDGDDKIT
+855 GDGDDNIV
-863 LSSSSGT
+863 LSSGSGT
-870 KVDTIDAG
+870 KVDTIDTG
-878 AGNDTITVESGASA
+878 AGNDNIEVQSGASV

-904 TLKSGAGISGSGN
+904 TLKSGAGTGL
-917 GITINGGDGKDTL
+917 TINGGDGKDTL
-930 VLDANSKDVDF
+930 TLDGSDSMVDF

-972 KDNLNLTLQ
+972 KDNLNLTIE

-986 SGSLTITT
+986 SGSLTIDT
-994 GDNNTIDLSS
+994 GSNTDINLASFKAGTKALGGGVTIDN
-1004 FKSGGKGLSGGISI
+1004 
-1018 EDINAGDTV
+1018 INAGDTV

-1032 GGLTETIKLTNAA
+1032 GGLTETIKLKSAA
-1045 GKGTD
+1045 GNGTD
-1050 PHTTITGLASGDKLN
+1050 PHTTITGLASGDKLDY
-1065 FSGAF
+1065 SGAF
-1070 SGFTSG
+1070 SGMTSG
-1076 SFTTT
+1076 SFTSISQTT
-1081 TTTKITISDATKAYY
+1081 TISGSTKAYY
-1096 FDNIENIDFT
+1096 FNNIENIDFA
-1106 EQDLGKALIN
+1106 EQNLGQALLN
-1116 AINSAQS
+1116 AISGANSS
-1123 SFTQISVSSSKKAI
+1123 ISKISVSSSAKAI

-1150 SVSAKNGTSGS
+1150 SVSGSNSTTSIEK
-1161 LSWSASSVTNSNV
+1161 A
-1174 TVKLLAVVDDKIDGG
+1174 TVKLLAVVDNTIDNNDQVSSG
-1189 DKISDSAITFA
+1189 SITFA

>member
-29 SVAALDV
+29 SVAAPNV

-54 NNTTFVENLYINLLG
+54 NNTTFVENLYMNLLG

-82 ALTAGTSFGDLVVQF
+82 ALTAGTSFGDLVMQF

-302 ETLNAGNGNDTIIAS
+302 ETLKAGNGNDTIIAS

-330 DNITVTKSTIS
+330 DKITVTKSTIS

-360 TKLNAGNGD
+360 SKLNAGNGD

-388 TGTNSLKLT
+388 AGTNSLKLT

-411 NAISGEGKLKAA
+411 SAISGEGKLKAS

-428 ALNLGTELLDA
+428 ALNLGTERLDA

-445 TYDKAKLEVV
+445 TYDAAKLEVA

-495 LGNSDDAASTD
+495 LGNSDDAANTD
-506 STKVTITGTA
+506 ATKVTITGTA

-529 SLDAGQG
+529 SLDSNEG

-547 VNTLTLNNGANT
+547 VNTLNLNNGANT

-603 TIEAGEGDDKI
+603 TIEAGDGDDKI

-622 TLDAGAGADTISVA
+622 TLNAGAGADTISVA
-636 AGARVKDLNAG
+636 AGARVKDLDAG

-661 KNLNGGGGSNNTLK
+661 KNLNGGGGNNTLK

-686 KLTSIQTIT
+686 KLTNIQTIT
-695 GRGKIQSSDIH
+695 GRGKIQSSDITG
-706 SKNITLGSEKLNA
+706 KNITLGSEKLNA

-737 GTATNETI
+737 GTATSDNI
-745 NLNNLKIA
+745 SLNGLKIA
-753 AGSTGHKLNI
+753 TGSTGHKLNI
-763 TNFKSGSLTLDDTK
+763 TNFKSGSLTINDK
-777 LGNASSDE
+777 NLGNDSQDE

-803 ITITKGKIKD
+803 ITINSGKIKD
-813 VSTGKGADT
+813 VSTGKGADG
-822 VTISSS
+822 VVISSG

-839 ADTINISGGTV
+839 KDNIDISGTV
-850 GTIDA
+850 GTIDT
-855 GDGDDKIT
+855 GDGDDGIT
-863 LSSSSGT
+863 LKSSA
-870 KVDTIDAG
+870 KVDTIDTG
-878 AGNDTITVESGASA
+878 AGNDNIEVQSGASV

-904 TLKSGAGISGSGN
+904 TLKSGAGVSGSGN

-930 VLDANSKDVDF
+930 ILDASGSSVDF

-949 IEVLNISGATTNT
+949 IEVLQLSGATATN
-962 SGAKI
+962 SGAQI

-972 KDNLNLTLQ
+972 KDNLNLTVDFM
-981 GGESG
+981 GG
-986 SGSLTITT
+986 SGSLTIEK
-994 GDNNTIDLSS
+994 GDNKDINLAGFKGASVASGSITID
-1004 FKSGGKGLSGGISI
+1004 KV
-1018 EDINAGDTV
+1018 NAGDTI
-1027 KLNKT
+1027 KLNKDD
-1032 GGLTETIKLTNAA
+1032 GIKETIKLSSGASTSDSSAA
-1045 GKGTD
+1045 
-1050 PHTTITGLASGDKLN
+1050 TITGLASGDKLDY
-1065 FSGAF
+1065 SGAF

-1076 SFTTT
+1076 TFTTT
-1081 TTTKITISDATKAYY
+1081 STSNVSISDASKAYY
-1096 FDNIENIDFT
+1096 YNVDNIDFT
-1106 EQDLGKALIN
+1106 EQDLSKVLAN
-1116 AINSAQS
+1116 AIKSAQS
-1123 SFTQISVSSSKKAI
+1123 TFSKISLTTSTAKAI
-1137 FALNS
+1137 FALNN

-1150 SVSAKNGTSGS
+1150 SVSASSNGATISTTGS
-1161 LSWSASSVTNSNV
+1161 SKA
-1174 TVKLLAVVDDKIDGG
+1174 TVKLLAVVDNTIDNTDKINSG
-1189 DKISDSAITFA
+1189 AIEFA

>member
-29 SVAALDV
+29 SVAAPNV

-54 NNTTFVENLYINLLG
+54 NNTTFVENLYMNLLG

-82 ALTAGTSFGDLVVQF
+82 ALTAGTSFGDLVMQF

-190 YNATIKLGA
+190 YNATIKLG
-199 EEGGVN
+199 EEKGGIN

-220 KGTAENGTLTG
+220 KGTADNGTLTG

-297 VNSDV
+297 VNSNV
-302 ETLNAGNGNDTIIAS
+302 ETLKAGNGNDTIIAS

-330 DNITVTKSTIS
+330 DKITVTKSTIS

-360 TKLNAGNGD
+360 SKLNAGNGD

-388 TGTNSLKLT
+388 AGTNSLKLT

-411 NAISGEGKLKAA
+411 SAISGEGKLKAS

-428 ALNLGTELLDA
+428 ALNLGTERLNA

-445 TYDKAKLEVV
+445 TYDAAKLEVA

-495 LGNSDDAASTD
+495 LGNSDDAANTD
-506 STKVTITGTA
+506 ATKVTITGTA

-529 SLDAGQG
+529 SLDSNEG

-547 VNTLTLNNGANT
+547 VNTLNLNNGANT

-564 KVNTLTAGAGDD
+564 KVNALTAGAGDD
-576 NVNVSGEVSTL
+576 NVNVSGEVTRL

-622 TLDAGAGADTISVA
+622 TLNAGAGADTISVA
-636 AGARVKDLNAG
+636 AGARVKDLDAG

-661 KNLNGGGGSNNTLK
+661 KNLNGGGGTNTLK

-686 KLTSIQTIT
+686 KLTNIQTIT
-695 GRGKIQSSDIH
+695 GRGKIQSSDITG
-706 SKNITLGSEKLNA
+706 KNITLGSEKLNA

-737 GTATNETI
+737 GTATSDNI
-745 NLNNLKIA
+745 NLSSLKIA

-763 TNFKSGSLTLDDTK
+763 TNFKSGSLTLNNKNLGNDSADDT
-777 LGNASSDE
+777 
-785 SAVDA
+785 AVDA
-790 TTVTVTGTDSNDT
+790 TTVTVTGTESNDE
-803 ITITKGKIKD
+803 ITISQGKVKS
-813 VSTGKGADT
+813 VETGKGADK
-822 VTISSS
+822 VIISAG

-839 ADTINISGGTV
+839 ADNINISGTV
-850 GTIDA
+850 GTIDT
-855 GDGDDKIT
+855 GDGDDNIV
-863 LSSSSGT
+863 LSSGA
-870 KVDTIDAG
+870 KVDTLDAG
-878 AGNDTITVESGASA
+878 AGNDNIEVSSGASV

-904 TLKSGAGISGSGN
+904 TLKSGAGTGL
-917 GITINGGDGKDTL
+917 TINGGDGKDTL
-930 VLDANSKDVDF
+930 TLEANSSSVDF
-941 TKITKISG
+941 SGITKITG
-949 IEVLNISGATTNT
+949 IGVLNISATASN

-972 KDNLNLTLQ
+972 KDNLNLTIDAQ
-981 GGESG
+981 NSG
-986 SGSLTITT
+986 SGSLTIDT
-994 GDNNTIDLSS
+994 GNNTDINLAS
-1004 FKSGGKGLSGGISI
+1004 FKAGTKALSGGVTI
-1018 EDINAGDTV
+1018 DNINAGDTV

-1032 GGLTETIKLTNAA
+1032 GGLTETIKLKSAA
-1045 GKGTD
+1045 GNGTD
-1050 PHTTITGLASGDKLN
+1050 PHTTITGLASGDKLDY
-1065 FSGAF
+1065 SGAF

-1076 SFTTT
+1076 SFTSQSSTFT
-1081 TTTKITISDATKAYY
+1081 VDNKGYY
-1096 FDNIENIDFT
+1096 FNDIENIDFT
-1106 EQDLGKALIN
+1106 EQDLGKALIS
-1116 AINSAQS
+1116 AIQATNSSIS
-1123 SFTQISVSSSKKAI
+1123 SISISSSKKAI

-1150 SVSAKNGTSGS
+1150 SVSTGS
-1161 LSWSASSVTNSNV
+1161 STATLSASSTSGATNSGA
-1174 TVKLLAVVDDKIDGG
+1174 TVKLLAVVDNTIDNNDQISGG
-1189 DKISDSAITFA
+1189 NITFA

>member
-29 SVAALDV
+29 SVAAPNV

-54 NNTTFVENLYINLLG
+54 NNTTFVENLYMNLLG

-82 ALTAGTSFGDLVVQF
+82 ALTAGTSFGDLVMQF

-302 ETLNAGNGNDTIIAS
+302 ETLKAGNGNDTIIAS

-330 DNITVTKSTIS
+330 DKITVAKSTIS

-360 TKLNAGNGD
+360 SKLNAGNGD

-388 TGTNSLKLT
+388 AGTNSLKLT

-411 NAISGEGKLKAA
+411 SAISGEGKLKAS

-428 ALNLGTELLDA
+428 ALNLGTERLDA

-445 TYDKAKLEVV
+445 TYDAAKLEVA

-495 LGNSDDAASTD
+495 LGNSDDAANTD
-506 STKVTITGTA
+506 ATKVTITGTA

-529 SLDAGQG
+529 SLDSNEG

-547 VNTLTLNNGANT
+547 VNTLNLNNGANT

-564 KVNTLTAGAGDD
+564 KVNALTAGAGDD

-603 TIEAGEGDDKI
+603 TLNAGDGDDKI

-622 TLDAGAGADTISVA
+622 TLNAGAGADTISVA
-636 AGARVKDLNAG
+636 AGARVKNLDAG

-661 KNLNGGGGSNNTLK
+661 KNLNGGGGNNTLK

-686 KLTSIQTIT
+686 KLTNVQTIT
-695 GRGKIQSSDIH
+695 GRGKIQSTDITG
-706 SKNITLGSEKLNA
+706 KNITLGSEKLNA

-737 GTATNETI
+737 GTATADNI
-745 NLNNLKIA
+745 NLSSLKIA

-763 TNFKSGSLTLDDTK
+763 TNFKSGSLTINNKNLGNDSTDDT
-777 LGNASSDE
+777 AI
-785 SAVDA
+785 DA
-790 TTVTVTGTDSNDT
+790 TTVTVTGTESNDE
-803 ITITKGKIKD
+803 ITISQGKVKS
-813 VSTGKGADT
+813 VETGKGADT
-822 VTISSS
+822 VIISAG

-839 ADTINISGGTV
+839 ADIINISGTV
-850 GTIDA
+850 GTLDA
-855 GDGDDKIT
+855 GDGDDKIN
-863 LSSSSGT
+863 LSSGAN
-870 KVDTIDAG
+870 VATIDAG
-878 AGNDTITVESGASA
+878 AGNDNIDVSGGVTVS
-892 TTINLG
+892 TINLG

-904 TLKSGAGISGSGN
+904 TLRSGAGTDL
-917 GITINGGDGKDTL
+917 TINGGDGKDTL
-930 VLDANSKDVDF
+930 ILEANSSSVDF
-941 TKITKISG
+941 SGITKITG
-949 IEVLNISGATTNT
+949 IEVLNISASNSQ

-972 KDNLNLTLQ
+972 KDNLNLTIEAQ
-981 GGESG
+981 TSG
-986 SGSLTITT
+986 SGNLTIDT
-994 GDNNTIDLSS
+994 GNNTDINLAS
-1004 FKSGGKGLSGGISI
+1004 FKAGTKALSGGVTIDS
-1018 EDINAGDTV
+1018 INAGDTV

-1032 GGLTETIKLTNAA
+1032 GGLTETIKLKSAA
-1045 GKGTD
+1045 GNGTD
-1050 PHTTITGLASGDKLN
+1050 PHTTITGLASGDKLD

-1070 SGFTSG
+1070 SGTSI
-1076 SFTTT
+1076 STFTTAT
-1081 TTTKITISDATKAYY
+1081 TSNTISITEDTKAYY
-1096 FDNIENIDFT
+1096 YSEKVDNIDFA
-1106 EQDLGKALIN
+1106 EGDLGKALFN
-1116 AINSAQS
+1116 AIKSIHS
-1123 SFTQISVSSSKKAI
+1123 SVSSISVSSSKKAI

-1150 SVSAKNGTSGS
+1150 SISGSSQTGTISTSG
-1161 LSWSASSVTNSNV
+1161 ASNA
-1174 TVKLLAVVDDKIDGG
+1174 TVKLLAVVDNTIDNSDTISGG
-1189 DKISDSAITFA
+1189 SITFA

>member
-29 SVAALDV
+29 SVAAPNV

-54 NNTTFVENLYINLLG
+54 NNTTFVENLYMNLLG

-82 ALTAGTSFGDLVVQF
+82 ALTAGTSFGDLVMQF

-302 ETLNAGNGNDTIIAS
+302 ETLKAGNGNDTIIAS

-330 DNITVTKSTIS
+330 DKITVTKSTIS

-360 TKLNAGNGD
+360 SKLNAGNGD

-388 TGTNSLKLT
+388 AGTNSLKLT
-397 DGKVDLTKTTLTNI
+397 DGTVDLTKTTLTNI
-411 NAISGEGKLKAA
+411 SAISGEGKLKAS
-423 QLNGI
+423 QLNGV
-428 ALNLGTELLDA
+428 ALTLGTEMLNA

-445 TYDKAKLEVV
+445 TYDKAKLEVA

-482 NVKNSSIKLNNDS
+482 NVKNSSIKLNNDA
-495 LGNSDDAASTD
+495 LGNSDDAANTD
-506 STKVTITGTA
+506 ATKVTITGTA

-529 SLDAGQG
+529 SLDSNEG

-547 VNTLTLNNGANT
+547 VNTLNLNNGANT

-603 TIEAGEGDDKI
+603 TLNAGDGDDKI

-622 TLDAGAGADTISVA
+622 TLNAGAGADTISVA
-636 AGARVKDLNAG
+636 AGARVKDLDAG

-661 KNLNGGGGSNNTLK
+661 KNLNGGGGTNTLK

-686 KLTSIQTIT
+686 KLTNIQTIT
-695 GRGKIQSSDIH
+695 GRGKIQSSDITG
-706 SKNITLGSEKLNA
+706 KNITLGSEKLNA

-737 GTATNETI
+737 GTATSDNI
-745 NLNNLKIA
+745 NLSSLKIA

-763 TNFKSGSLTLDDTK
+763 TNFKSGSLTLNNKNLGNDSADDT
-777 LGNASSDE
+777 
-785 SAVDA
+785 AVDA
-790 TTVTVTGTDSNDT
+790 TTVTVTGTESNDE
-803 ITITKGKIKD
+803 ITISQGKVKS
-813 VSTGKGADT
+813 VETGKGADK
-822 VTISSS
+822 VIISAG

-839 ADTINISGGTV
+839 ADTIDISGTV
-850 GTIDA
+850 GTIDT
-855 GDGDDKIT
+855 GDGDDKIV
-863 LSSSSGT
+863 LSSGAN
-870 KVDTIDAG
+870 VATIDTG
-878 AGNDTITVESGASA
+878 AGNDDIEVSSGAA
-892 TTINLG
+892 VTTINLG

-904 TLKSGAGISGSGN
+904 TLKSGANIAV
-917 GITINGGDGKDTL
+917 TINGGDGKDTL
-930 VLDANSKDVDF
+930 TLDGSGSAVDF
-941 TKITKISG
+941 TNITKISG

-972 KDNLNLTLQ
+972 KDNLNLTIE
-981 GGESG
+981 GENSG
-986 SGSLTITT
+986 SGSLTIDT
-994 GDNNTIDLSS
+994 GNNTDINLAS
-1004 FKSGGKGLSGGISI
+1004 FKAGTKALSGGITI
-1018 EDINAGDTV
+1018 NDINAGDTV

-1032 GGLTETIKLTNAA
+1032 GGLTETIKLKGAA
-1045 GKGTD
+1045 GNGND
-1050 PHTTITGLASGDKLN
+1050 PHTTITGLASGDKLD

-1070 SGFTSG
+1070 SGFSG
-1076 SFTTT
+1076 SSSNKFTSTAAT
-1081 TTTKITISDATKAYY
+1081 STMTISGSSSAY
-1096 FDNIENIDFT
+1096 FFKDEVSNIDFT
-1106 EQDLGKALIN
+1106 EDNLGKALFN
-1116 AINSAQS
+1116 AIVGAQTSTSKLS
-1123 SFTQISVSSSKKAI
+1123 SISVSSSAKAI

-1150 SVSAKNGTSGS
+1150 SVSAGGTTGTIT
-1161 LSWSASSVTNSNV
+1161 ASSVSGA
-1174 TVKLLAVVDDKIDGG
+1174 TVKLLAVVDNKIDANDIAASGG
-1189 DKISDSAITFA
+1189 ITFA

>member
-29 SVAALDV
+29 SVAAPNV

-54 NNTTFVENLYINLLG
+54 NNTTFVENLYMNLLG

-82 ALTAGTSFGDLVVQF
+82 ALTAGTSFGDLVMQF

-129 PSVASEAK
+129 AGVASEAK

-151 DDIQEDINSFVGQ
+151 DDIQEDINSFIGQ

-170 TTVKPGAEEPTKGSD
+170 TTVKPGAQEPTKGSD

-302 ETLNAGNGNDTIIAS
+302 ETLKAGNGNDTIIAS

-330 DNITVTKSTIS
+330 DKITVTKSTIS

-360 TKLNAGNGD
+360 SKLNAGNGD

-388 TGTNSLKLT
+388 AGTNSLKLT

-411 NAISGEGKLKAA
+411 SAISGEGKLKAA

-428 ALNLGTELLDA
+428 ALNLGTEKLDA

-445 TYDKAKLEVV
+445 TYDAAKLEVA

-467 VAVAEESTGHELNIT
+467 VAVAEESTGHELSIT
-482 NVKNSSIKLNNDS
+482 NVKNSTIKLNNDA
-495 LGNSDDAASTD
+495 LGNSDDAANTD
-506 STKVTITGTA
+506 ATKVTITGTA

-547 VNTLTLNNGANT
+547 VKDLKLNDGANT

-564 KVNTLTAGAGDD
+564 KVNALTAGAGDD

-596 SVSGKVK
+596 SVSGKVG
-603 TIEAGEGDDKI
+603 TLDAGEGDDKI

-622 TLDAGAGADTISVA
+622 TLNAGAGADTISVA
-636 AGARVKDLNAG
+636 AGARVKDLDAG

-661 KNLNGGGGSNNTLK
+661 KNLNGGTGNNTLK

-686 KLTSIQTIT
+686 KLTNIQTIT
-695 GRGKIQSSDIH
+695 GRGKIQSSDITG
-706 SKNITLGSEKLNA
+706 KNITLGSEKLNA

-737 GTATNETI
+737 GTATSETI
-745 NLNNLKIA
+745 NLGSLKIA

-763 TNFKSGSLTLDDTK
+763 TNFKSGSITLSDAN
-777 LGNASSDE
+777 LGNASQDE

-790 TTVTVTGTDSNDT
+790 TTVTVTGTDSNDN
-803 ITITKGKIKD
+803 INITKGKVKD
-813 VSTGKGADT
+813 VSTGKGADE
-822 VTISSS
+822 VTISSG

-839 ADTINISGGTV
+839 KDIINISGTV
-850 GTIDA
+850 GTLDA
-855 GDGDDKIT
+855 GDGDDKIN
-863 LSSSSGT
+863 LSSGAN
-870 KVDTIDAG
+870 VATIDAG
-878 AGNDTITVESGASA
+878 AGNDNIDVSGGVTVS
-892 TTINLG
+892 TINLG

-904 TLKSGAGISGSGN
+904 TLRSGAGTDL
-917 GITINGGDGKDTL
+917 TINGGDGKDTL
-930 VLDANSKDVDF
+930 ILEANSSSVDF
-941 TKITKISG
+941 SGITKITG
-949 IEVLNISGATTNT
+949 IEVLNISASNSQ

-972 KDNLNLTLQ
+972 KDNLNLTIEAQ
-981 GGESG
+981 TSG
-986 SGSLTITT
+986 SGNLTIDT
-994 GDNNTIDLSS
+994 GNNTDINLAS
-1004 FKSGGKGLSGGISI
+1004 FKAGTKALSGGVTIDS
-1018 EDINAGDTV
+1018 INAGDTV

-1032 GGLTETIKLTNAA
+1032 GGLTETIKLKSAA
-1045 GKGTD
+1045 GNGTD
-1050 PHTTITGLASGDKLN
+1050 PHTTITGLASGDKLD

-1070 SGFTSG
+1070 SGTSI
-1076 SFTTT
+1076 STFTTAT
-1081 TTTKITISDATKAYY
+1081 TSNTISITEDTKAYY
-1096 FDNIENIDFT
+1096 YSEKVDNIDFA
-1106 EQDLGKALIN
+1106 EGDLGKALFN
-1116 AINSAQS
+1116 AIKSIHS
-1123 SFTQISVSSSKKAI
+1123 SVSSISVSSSKKAI

-1150 SVSAKNGTSGS
+1150 SISGSSKTGTISTSG
-1161 LSWSASSVTNSNV
+1161 ASNA
-1174 TVKLLAVVDDKIDGG
+1174 TVKLLAVVDNTIDNSDTISGG
-1189 DKISDSAITFA
+1189 SITFA

>member
-29 SVAALDV
+29 SVAAPNV

-54 NNTTFVENLYINLLG
+54 NNTTFVENLYMNLLG

-82 ALTAGTSFGDLVVQF
+82 ALTAGTSFGDLVMQF

-190 YNATIKLGA
+190 YNATIKLG
-199 EEGGVN
+199 EEKGGIN

-302 ETLNAGNGNDTIIAS
+302 ETLKAGNGNDTIIAS

-330 DNITVTKSTIS
+330 DKITVTKSTIS

-346 NGNDIITLGDGAKV
+346 NGNDIITLGDSAKV
-360 TKLNAGNGD
+360 SKLNAGNGD

-388 TGTNSLKLT
+388 AGTNSLKLT

-411 NAISGEGKLKAA
+411 SAISGEGKLKAS

-428 ALNLGTELLDA
+428 ALNLGTERLNA

-445 TYDKAKLEVV
+445 TYDAAKLEVA

-495 LGNSDDAASTD
+495 LGNSDDAANTD
-506 STKVTITGTA
+506 ATKVTITGTA

-529 SLDAGQG
+529 SLDSNEG

-547 VNTLTLNNGANT
+547 VNTLNLNNGANT

-564 KVNTLTAGAGDD
+564 KVNALTAGAGDD
-576 NVNVSGEVSTL
+576 NVNVSGEVTRL

-603 TIEAGEGDDKI
+603 TLEAGEGDDKI

-622 TLDAGAGADTISVA
+622 TLNAGAGADTISVA
-636 AGARVKDLNAG
+636 AGARVKDLDAG

-661 KNLNGGGGSNNTLK
+661 KNLNGGGGTNTLK

-686 KLTSIQTIT
+686 KLTNIQTIT
-695 GRGKIQSSDIH
+695 GRGKIQSSDIT

-737 GTATNETI
+737 GTATSDNI
-745 NLNNLKIA
+745 NLSNLKIA

-763 TNFKSGSLTLDDTK
+763 TNFKSGSLTLNNKNLGNDSADDT
-777 LGNASSDE
+777 
-785 SAVDA
+785 AVDA
-790 TTVTVTGTDSNDT
+790 TTVTVTGTESNDE
-803 ITITKGKIKD
+803 ITISQGKVKS
-813 VSTGKGADT
+813 VETGKGADK
-822 VTISSS
+822 VVISSG
-828 ANVATLSTGEG
+828 ANVATLSTGDG
-839 ADTINISGGTV
+839 ADTIDISGTV
-850 GTIDA
+850 GTIDT
-855 GDGDDKIT
+855 GDGDDKIV
-863 LSSSSGT
+863 LSSGANVAT
-870 KVDTIDAG
+870 LDAG
-878 AGNDTITVESGASA
+878 AGNDNIEVSSGATVS
-892 TTINLG
+892 TINLG

-904 TLKSGAGISGSGN
+904 TLKSGAGTGL
-917 GITINGGDGKDTL
+917 TINGGDGKDTL
-930 VLDANSKDVDF
+930 TLEANSSSVDF
-941 TKITKISG
+941 SGITKITG
-949 IEVLNISGATTNT
+949 IEVLNISATATS

-986 SGSLTITT
+986 SGSLTINT

-1032 GGLTETIKLTNAA
+1032 GGLTETIKLKSATGN
-1045 GKGTD
+1045 GTD
-1050 PHTTITGLASGDKLN
+1050 PHTTITGLASGDKLDV
-1065 FSGAF
+1065 SGAF
-1070 SGFTSG
+1070 NGFSAASSSFSEVSG
-1076 SFTTT
+1076 TTT
-1081 TTTKITISDATKAYY
+1081 LSASKAY
-1096 FDNIENIDFT
+1096 FFKGTVDNIDFT
-1106 EQDLGKALIN
+1106 EQNLGQALLN
-1116 AINSAQS
+1116 AISGAS
-1123 SFTQISVSSSKKAI
+1123 SSISQISVSSSAKAI

-1150 SVSAKNGTSGS
+1150 SVSGGTSS
-1161 LSWSASSVTNSNV
+1161 TSITKA
-1174 TVKLLAVVDDKIDGG
+1174 TVKLLAVVDNTIDTQDKVSG
-1189 DKISDSAITFA
+1189 SDITFA

>member
-29 SVAALDV
+29 SVAAPNV

-54 NNTTFVENLYINLLG
+54 NNTTFVENLYMNLLG

-82 ALTAGTSFGDLVVQF
+82 ALTAGTSFGDLVMQF

-288 TGDGDDTIN
+288 TGDGDNTIN

-302 ETLNAGNGNDTIIAS
+302 ETLKAGNGNDTIIAS

-330 DNITVTKSTIS
+330 DKITVTKSTIS

-360 TKLNAGNGD
+360 SKLNAGNGD

-388 TGTNSLKLT
+388 AGTNSLKLT

-411 NAISGEGKLKAA
+411 SAISGEGKLKAS

-428 ALNLGTELLDA
+428 ALNLGTERLDA

-445 TYDKAKLEVV
+445 TYDAAKLEVA

-495 LGNSDDAASTD
+495 LGNSDDAANTD
-506 STKVTITGTA
+506 ATKVTITGTA

-529 SLDAGQG
+529 SLDSNEG

-547 VNTLTLNNGANT
+547 VNTLNLNNGANT

-603 TIEAGEGDDKI
+603 TLNAGDGDDKI

-622 TLDAGAGADTISVA
+622 TLNAGAGADTISVA
-636 AGARVKDLNAG
+636 AGARVKDLDAG

-661 KNLNGGGGSNNTLK
+661 KNLNGGTGNNTLK

-686 KLTSIQTIT
+686 KLTNVQTIT
-695 GRGKIQSSDIH
+695 GRGKIQSSDIT

-737 GTATNETI
+737 GTATNDTI
-745 NLNNLKIA
+745 NLSNLKIA
-753 AGSTGHKLNI
+753 TGSTGHKLNI
-763 TNFKSGSLTLDDTK
+763 TNFKSGSLTLNDNN

-790 TTVTVTGTDSNDT
+790 TTVTVTGTDSNDD
-803 ITITKGKIKD
+803 ITISKGKVKD
-813 VSTGKGADT
+813 VSTGKGADQ
-822 VTISSS
+822 VSISSG

-839 ADTINISGGTV
+839 ADIINISGTV
-850 GTIDA
+850 GTLDA
-855 GDGDDKIT
+855 GDGDDRIV
-863 LSSSSGT
+863 LSSGSGT

-878 AGNDTITVESGASA
+878 AGNDNIEVESGATVS
-892 TTINLG
+892 TINLG

-904 TLKSGAGISGSGN
+904 TLRSGAGTGL
-917 GITINGGDGKDTL
+917 TINGGDGKDTL
-930 VLDANSKDVDF
+930 TLDASGSSSVDF
-941 TKITKISG
+941 LGITKITG
-949 IEVLNISGATTNT
+949 IEVLNISASNSQ

-972 KDNLNLTLQ
+972 KDNLNLTIEAQ
-981 GGESG
+981 NTG
-986 SGSLTITT
+986 SGHLTIDT
-994 GDNNTIDLSS
+994 GNNTDINLAS
-1004 FKSGGKGLSGGISI
+1004 FKAGTKTLSGGVTI
-1018 EDINAGDTV
+1018 DNINAGDTV

-1032 GGLTETIKLTNAA
+1032 GGLTETIKLKSAA
-1045 GKGTD
+1045 GNGTD
-1050 PHTTITGLASGDKLN
+1050 PHTTITGLASGDKLDVSGAFTSASN
-1065 FSGAF
+1065 ISGAF
-1070 SGFTSG
+1070 SAVSG
-1076 SFTTT
+1076 NT
-1081 TTTKITISDATKAYY
+1081 TISATSKAYY
-1096 FDNIENIDFT
+1096 FSGDVSTIDFT
-1106 EQDLGKALIN
+1106 EQNLGQALLN
-1116 AINSAQS
+1116 AIKTANSTIS
-1123 SFTQISVSSSKKAI
+1123 SISVSSTAKAI

-1150 SVSAKNGTSGS
+1150 SVEGKSSGS
-1161 LSWSASSVTNSNV
+1161 ITDASKA
-1174 TVKLLAVVDDKIDGG
+1174 TVKLLAVVDNTINSNDNVSSG
-1189 DKISDSAITFA
+1189 SITFA

>member
-29 SVAALDV
+29 SVAAPNV

-54 NNTTFVENLYINLLG
+54 NNTTFVENLYMNLLG

-82 ALTAGTSFGDLVVQF
+82 ALTAGTSFGDLVMQF

-190 YNATIKLGA
+190 YNATIKLG
-199 EEGGVN
+199 EEKGGIN

-220 KGTAENGTLTG
+220 KGTADNGTLTG

-297 VNSDV
+297 VNSNV
-302 ETLNAGNGNDTIIAS
+302 ETLKAGNGNDTIIAS

-330 DNITVTKSTIS
+330 DKITVTKSTIS

-360 TKLNAGNGD
+360 SKLNAGNGD

-388 TGTNSLKLT
+388 AGTNSLKLT

-411 NAISGEGKLKAA
+411 SAISGEGKLKAA

-428 ALNLGTELLDA
+428 ALNLGTERLNA

-445 TYDKAKLEVV
+445 TYDAAKLEVA

-482 NVKNSSIKLNNDS
+482 NVKNSSIKLNNDA
-495 LGNSDDAASTD
+495 LGNSDDAANTD
-506 STKVTITGTA
+506 ATKVTITGTA

-529 SLDAGQG
+529 SLDSNEG

-622 TLDAGAGADTISVA
+622 TLNAGAGADTISVA
-636 AGARVKDLNAG
+636 AGARVKDLDAG

-661 KNLNGGGGSNNTLK
+661 KNLNGGTGNNTLK

-686 KLTSIQTIT
+686 KLTNIQTIT
-695 GRGKIQSSDIH
+695 GRGKIQSSDITG
-706 SKNITLGSEKLNA
+706 KNITLGSEKLNA

-737 GTATNETI
+737 GTATTDNI
-745 NLNNLKIA
+745 SLNGLKIA

-763 TNFKSGSLTLDDTK
+763 TNFKNGSLTLNDNN
-777 LGNASSDE
+777 LGNASQDE

-790 TTVTVTGTDSNDT
+790 TTVTVTGTESNDT
-803 ITITKGKIKD
+803 ITINSGKIKD

-822 VTISSS
+822 VIIKSGV
-828 ANVATLSTGEG
+828 NVATLSTGEG
-839 ADTINISGGTV
+839 ADTIDISGTV
-850 GTIDA
+850 GTLDT
-855 GDGDDKIT
+855 GDGDDKIV
-863 LSSSSGT
+863 LSSGANVAT
-870 KVDTIDAG
+870 LDAG
-878 AGNDTITVESGASA
+878 AGNDNIEVSSGATVS
-892 TTINLG
+892 TINLG

-904 TLKSGAGISGSGN
+904 TLKSGAGT

-930 VLDANSKDVDF
+930 TLDASSSSVDF

-949 IEVLNISGATTNT
+949 IEVLDISGSST

-972 KDNLNLTLQ
+972 KDNLNLTL
-981 GGESG
+981 SG
-986 SGSLTITT
+986 SGSLTIDT
-994 GDNNTIDLSS
+994 GDNTDINLAS
-1004 FKSGGKGLSGGISI
+1004 FKGTSGQNSGGITL
-1018 EDINAGDTV
+1018 ENINAGDTV

-1032 GGLTETIKLTNAA
+1032 GGLTETIKLKGAT
-1045 GKGTD
+1045 GTGTD

-1065 FSGAF
+1065 YSGAF
-1070 SGFTSG
+1070 SGMTSG
-1076 SFTTT
+1076 SFTSISQTT
-1081 TTTKITISDATKAYY
+1081 TISGSTKAYY
-1096 FDNIENIDFT
+1096 FNNIENIDFA
-1106 EQDLGKALIN
+1106 EQNLGQALLN
-1116 AINSAQS
+1116 AISGANSS
-1123 SFTQISVSSSKKAI
+1123 ISKISVSSSAKAI

-1150 SVSAKNGTSGS
+1150 SVSGS
-1161 LSWSASSVTNSNV
+1161 NSTTGIEKA
-1174 TVKLLAVVDDKIDGG
+1174 TVKLLAVVDNTIDNNDQVSSG
-1189 DKISDSAITFA
+1189 SITFA

>member
-29 SVAALDV
+29 SVAAPNV

-54 NNTTFVENLYINLLG
+54 NNTTFVENLYMNLLG

-82 ALTAGTSFGDLVVQF
+82 ALTAGTSFGDLVMQF

-129 PSVASEAK
+129 AGVASEAK

-170 TTVKPGAEEPTKGSD
+170 TTVKPGADEPTKGSD

-190 YNATIKLGA
+190 YNATIKLG
-199 EEGGVN
+199 EEKGGVN

-302 ETLNAGNGNDTIIAS
+302 ETLKAGNGNDTIIAS

-330 DNITVTKSTIS
+330 DKITVTKSTIS

-360 TKLNAGNGD
+360 SKLNAGNGD

-388 TGTNSLKLT
+388 AGTNSLKLT

-411 NAISGEGKLKAA
+411 SAISGEGKLKAS

-428 ALNLGTELLDA
+428 ALNLGTEKLDV

-445 TYDKAKLEVV
+445 TYDAAKLEVA

-495 LGNSDDAASTD
+495 LGNSDDAANTD
-506 STKVTITGTA
+506 ATKVTITGTA

-529 SLDAGQG
+529 SLDSNEG

-547 VNTLTLNNGANT
+547 VNTLNLNNGANT

-603 TIEAGEGDDKI
+603 TLNAGDGDDKI

-622 TLDAGAGADTISVA
+622 TLNAGAGADTISVA
-636 AGARVKDLNAG
+636 AGARVKDLDAG

-661 KNLNGGGGSNNTLK
+661 KNLNGGGGTNTLK

-686 KLTSIQTIT
+686 NLTNVQTIT
-695 GRGKIQSSDIH
+695 GRGKIQSSDITN
-706 SKNITLGSEKLNA
+706 KQITLGSEKLNA

-737 GTATNETI
+737 GTATSETI
-745 NLNNLKIA
+745 NLSNLKIA

-777 LGNASSDE
+777 LGNASQDE

-813 VSTGKGADT
+813 VSTGKGADG
-822 VTISSS
+822 VVISSG

-839 ADTINISGGTV
+839 KDHIDISGTV
-850 GTIDA
+850 GTLDA
-855 GDGDDKIT
+855 GDGDDGIN
-863 LSSSSGT
+863 LSSGA

-878 AGNDTITVESGASA
+878 AGNDNIIVENGASV

-904 TLKSGAGISGSGN
+904 TLKSGAGVNGSGN

-930 VLDANSKDVDF
+930 TLDASGKDVDF

-949 IEVLNISGATTNT
+949 IEVLQLSGATAAS

-972 KDNLNLTLQ
+972 KDNLNLTIDSST
-981 GGESG
+981 SG
-986 SGSLTITT
+986 SGSLTIDT
-994 GDNNTIDLSS
+994 GKNTDINLSNFKAGTNSLEKFTVDNV
-1004 FKSGGKGLSGGISI
+1004 
-1018 EDINAGDTV
+1018 NAGDTV

-1032 GGLTETIKLTNAA
+1032 GGLTETITLKSAA
-1045 GKGTD
+1045 GNGTD
-1050 PHTTITGLASGDKLN
+1050 PHTTITGLASGDKLD

-1070 SGFTSG
+1070 SGFTG
-1076 SFTTT
+1076 TKFTSTSSSQ
-1081 TTTKITISDATKAYY
+1081 ITVSASSQAYS
-1096 FDNIENIDFT
+1096 FDNVDNIDLT
-1106 EQDLGKALIN
+1106 EQDLGKALVN
-1116 AINSAQS
+1116 AIKGTNSSMSISIS
-1123 SFTQISVSSSKKAI
+1123 SGKKAI

-1150 SVSAKNGTSGS
+1150 SVSAQSTGT
-1161 LSWSASSVTNSNV
+1161 LSFTKDSVTNKGA
-1174 TVKLLAVVDDKIDGG
+1174 TVKLLAVVDNTIDSS
-1189 DKISDSAITFA
+1189 DTISNGAITFA

>member
-23 DAVAWA
+23 DAVTWA

-43 AATRNNTDFNK
+43 TATRNNTDFNK
-54 NNTTFVENLYINLLG
+54 NNTTFVENLYMNLLG

-82 ALTAGTSFGDLVVQF
+82 ALAAGTTYGDLVMKF

-129 PSVASEAK
+129 PGIASEAK

-190 YNATIKLGA
+190 YNATIKLG
-199 EEGGVN
+199 EEKGGIN

-220 KGTAENGTLTG
+220 KGTADNGTLTG

-297 VNSDV
+297 VNSNV
-302 ETLNAGNGNDTIIAS
+302 ETLKAGNGNDTIIAS

-330 DNITVTKSTIS
+330 DKITVTKSTIS

-360 TKLNAGNGD
+360 SKLNAGNGD

-388 TGTNSLKLT
+388 AGTNSLKLT

-411 NAISGEGKLKAA
+411 SAISGEGKLKAA

-428 ALNLGTELLDA
+428 ALNLGTERLNA

-445 TYDKAKLEVV
+445 TYDAAKLEVA

-495 LGNSDDAASTD
+495 LGNSDDAANTD
-506 STKVTITGTA
+506 ATKVTITGTA

-529 SLDAGQG
+529 SLDSNEG
-536 NDKVTIASAAS
+536 NDKVTIGSAAS
-547 VNTLTLNNGANT
+547 VNTLSLNNGANT

-603 TIEAGEGDDKI
+603 TLNAGDGDDKI

-622 TLDAGAGADTISVA
+622 TLNAGAGADTISVA
-636 AGARVKDLNAG
+636 AGARIKDLDAG
-647 DGDDIIAITAGAVI
+647 EGDDIIAITAGAVI
-661 KNLNGGGGSNNTLK
+661 KNLNGGGGTNTLK

-686 KLTSIQTIT
+686 KLTNIQTIT
-695 GRGKIQSSDIH
+695 GRGKIQSSDITG
-706 SKNITLGSEKLNA
+706 KNITLGSEKLNA

-737 GTATNETI
+737 GTATSDNI
-745 NLNNLKIA
+745 NLSSLKIA

-763 TNFKSGSLTLDDTK
+763 TNFKQGTLTLNNK
-777 LGNASSDE
+777 NLGNDSADE
-785 SAVDA
+785 TAVDA
-790 TTVTVTGTDSNDT
+790 TTVTVTGTESNDE
-803 ITITKGKIKD
+803 ITISQGKVKS
-813 VSTGKGADT
+813 VETGKGADK
-822 VTISSS
+822 VVISAG

-839 ADTINISGGTV
+839 ADIIDISGTV
-850 GTIDA
+850 GTIDT
-855 GDGDDKIT
+855 GDGDDKIV
-863 LSSSSGT
+863 LSSGANVAT
-870 KVDTIDAG
+870 LDAG
-878 AGNDTITVESGASA
+878 AGNDNIEVSSGATVS
-892 TTINLG
+892 TINLG

-904 TLKSGAGISGSGN
+904 TLKSGAGTGL
-917 GITINGGDGKDTL
+917 TINGGDGKDTL
-930 VLDANSKDVDF
+930 TLEANSSSVDF
-941 TKITKISG
+941 SGITKITG
-949 IEVLNISGATTNT
+949 IEVLNISATAAS

-972 KDNLNLTLQ
+972 KDSLNLTIEAQ
-981 GGESG
+981 NSG
-986 SGSLTITT
+986 SGNLTIDT
-994 GDNNTIDLSS
+994 GNNTDINLSS
-1004 FKSGGKGLSGGISI
+1004 FKAGTKALSGGVTI
-1018 EDINAGDTV
+1018 DNINAGDTV

-1032 GGLTETIKLTNAA
+1032 GGLTETINLKSAA
-1045 GKGTD
+1045 GNGTD
-1050 PHTTITGLASGDKLN
+1050 PHTTITGLAGGDKLN
-1065 FSGAF
+1065 VSGAF
-1070 SGFTSG
+1070 NGFSGSSG
-1076 SFTTT
+1076 SFAEVSSATTL
-1081 TTTKITISDATKAYY
+1081 SSSKAY
-1096 FDNIENIDFT
+1096 FFKGTVDNIDFT
-1106 EQDLGKALIN
+1106 EQNLGQALLG
-1116 AINSAQS
+1116 AISGAS
-1123 SFTQISVSSSKKAI
+1123 SSISQISVSSNAKAI

-1150 SVSAKNGTSGS
+1150 SVSGTSS
-1161 LSWSASSVTNSNV
+1161 TTSITQA
-1174 TVKLLAVVDDKIDGG
+1174 TVKLLAVVDNTIDTQDKVSGG
-1189 DKISDSAITFA
+1189 EITFA

>member
-29 SVAALDV
+29 SVAAPNV

-54 NNTTFVENLYINLLG
+54 NNTTFVENLYMNLLG

-82 ALTAGTSFGDLVVQF
+82 ALTAGTSFGDLVMQF

-302 ETLNAGNGNDTIIAS
+302 ETLKAGNGNDTIIAS

-330 DNITVTKSTIS
+330 DKITVTKSTIS

-360 TKLNAGNGD
+360 SKLNAGNGD

-388 TGTNSLKLT
+388 AGTNSLKLT

-411 NAISGEGKLKAA
+411 SAISGEGKLKAS

-428 ALNLGTELLDA
+428 ALNLGTERLDA

-445 TYDKAKLEVV
+445 TYDAAKLEVA

-495 LGNSDDAASTD
+495 LGNSDDAANTD
-506 STKVTITGTA
+506 ATKVTITGTA

-529 SLDAGQG
+529 SLDSNEG

-547 VNTLTLNNGANT
+547 VNTLNLNNGANT

-564 KVNTLTAGAGDD
+564 KVNALTAGAGDD
-576 NVNVSGEVSTL
+576 NVNVSGEVTRL

-603 TIEAGEGDDKI
+603 TLEAGEGDDKI

-622 TLDAGAGADTISVA
+622 TLNAGAGADTISVA
-636 AGARVKDLNAG
+636 AGARVKDLDAG

-661 KNLNGGGGSNNTLK
+661 KNLNGGGGTNTLK

-686 KLTSIQTIT
+686 KLTNVQTIT
-695 GRGKIQSSDIH
+695 GRGKIQSSDITN
-706 SKNITLGSEKLNA
+706 KQITLGSEKLNA

-737 GTATNETI
+737 GTAATDNI
-745 NLNNLKIA
+745 NLQQLKIA

-763 TNFKSGSLTLDDTK
+763 TNFKSGSLTLNDNN
-777 LGNASSDE
+777 LGNASQDE

-790 TTVTVTGTDSNDT
+790 TTVTVTGTESNDS
-803 ITITKGKIKD
+803 ITINSGKIKD

-822 VTISSS
+822 VIIKSGV
-828 ANVATLSTGEG
+828 NVATLSTGEG
-839 ADTINISGGTV
+839 ADIIDISGTV
-850 GTIDA
+850 GTLDA
-855 GDGDDKIT
+855 GDGDDKIN
-863 LSSSSGT
+863 LSSGA

-878 AGNDTITVESGASA
+878 AGNDNIDVSGSVTVS
-892 TTINLG
+892 TINLG

-904 TLKSGAGISGSGN
+904 TLRSGAGSN
-917 GITINGGDGKDTL
+917 LTINGGDGKDTL
-930 VLDANSKDVDF
+930 TLDASTSAVDF
-941 TKITKISG
+941 TQITKISG
-949 IEVLNISGATTNT
+949 IEVLQLSGAGNT
-962 SGAKI
+962 GSGAKI

-972 KDNLNLTLQ
+972 KDNLNLTVDFM
-981 GGESG
+981 SG
-986 SGSLTITT
+986 SGSLTIEK
-994 GDNNTIDLSS
+994 GDNKDINLASFKGTNVASGSITID
-1004 FKSGGKGLSGGISI
+1004 KV
-1018 EDINAGDTV
+1018 NAGDTI
-1027 KLNKT
+1027 KLNKDD
-1032 GGLTETIKLTNAA
+1032 GIKETIKLNSGASTSDSSAA
-1045 GKGTD
+1045 
-1050 PHTTITGLASGDKLN
+1050 TITGLASGDMLN
-1065 FSGAF
+1065 VSRAF
-1070 SGFTSG
+1070 SGFSG
-1076 SFTTT
+1076 SNSFSNETTT
-1081 TTTKITISDATKAYY
+1081 FSVSSTSKAYY
-1096 FDNIENIDFT
+1096 FNDIENIDFT
-1106 EQDLGKALIN
+1106 EQNLGQALLN
-1116 AINSAQS
+1116 AISAANSKIS
-1123 SFTQISVSSSKKAI
+1123 SISVSSTGKAI

-1150 SVSAKNGTSGS
+1150 SVAGGTSK
-1161 LSWSASSVTNSNV
+1161 TNI
-1174 TVKLLAVVDDKIDGG
+1174 TTADVKLLAVVDNKIDTN
-1189 DKISDSAITFA
+1189 DKISGGDITFA

>member
-29 SVAALDV
+29 SVAAPNV

-54 NNTTFVENLYINLLG
+54 NNTTFVENLYMNLLG

-82 ALTAGTSFGDLVVQF
+82 ALTAGTSFGDLVMQF

-129 PSVASEAK
+129 PGIASEAK

-151 DDIQEDINSFVGQ
+151 DDIQEDINSFIGQ

-220 KGTAENGTLTG
+220 KGSAENGTLTG

-297 VNSDV
+297 VNSNV
-302 ETLNAGNGNDTIIAS
+302 ETLKAGNGNDTIIAS

-330 DNITVTKSTIS
+330 DKITVTKSTIS

-360 TKLNAGNGD
+360 SKLNAGNGD

-388 TGTNSLKLT
+388 AGTNSLKLT

-411 NAISGEGKLKAA
+411 SAISGEGKLKAA

-428 ALNLGTELLDA
+428 ALNLGTERLNA

-445 TYDKAKLEVV
+445 TYDAAKLEVA

-495 LGNSDDAASTD
+495 LGNSDDAANTD
-506 STKVTITGTA
+506 ATKVTITGTA

-529 SLDAGQG
+529 SLDSNEG
-536 NDKVTIASAAS
+536 NDKVTIGSAAS
-547 VNTLTLNNGANT
+547 VNTLSLNNGANT

-576 NVNVSGEVSTL
+576 NVNVSGEVTRL

-603 TIEAGEGDDKI
+603 TLEAGEGDDKI

-622 TLDAGAGADTISVA
+622 TLNAGAGADTISVA
-636 AGARVKDLNAG
+636 AGARVKDLDAG

-661 KNLNGGGGSNNTLK
+661 KNLNGGGGNNTLK

-686 KLTSIQTIT
+686 KLTNVQTIT
-695 GRGKIQSSDIH
+695 GRGKIQSSDIT

-737 GTATNETI
+737 GTATNDTI
-745 NLNNLKIA
+745 NLSNLKIA

-763 TNFKSGSLTLDDTK
+763 TNFKQGTLTLNNKNLGNDSADDT
-777 LGNASSDE
+777 
-785 SAVDA
+785 AVDA
-790 TTVTVTGTDSNDT
+790 TTVTVTGTESNDE
-803 ITITKGKIKD
+803 ITINSGKIKS
-813 VSTGKGADT
+813 VETGKGADK
-822 VTISSS
+822 VTIQSGV
-828 ANVATLSTGEG
+828 NVATLSTGEG
-839 ADTINISGGTV
+839 ADNINISGTV
-850 GTIDA
+850 GTIDT
-855 GDGDDKIT
+855 GDGDDGIV
-863 LSSSSGT
+863 LSSGA
-870 KVDTIDAG
+870 KVDTIDTG
-878 AGNDTITVESGASA
+878 AGNDNIEVGSGASV

-904 TLKSGAGISGSGN
+904 TLKSGAGEGL
-917 GITINGGDGKDTL
+917 TINGGDGKDTL
-930 VLDANSKDVDF
+930 TLDGSGSMNDF

-949 IEVLNISGATTNT
+949 IEVLNISGATTNS

-981 GGESG
+981 GEESG
-986 SGSLTITT
+986 SGSLTINT

-1032 GGLTETIKLTNAA
+1032 GGLTETIKLKSAT
-1045 GKGTD
+1045 GTGTD
-1050 PHTTITGLASGDKLN
+1050 PHTTITGLASGDKLDASGAG
-1065 FSGAF
+1065 FSGV
-1070 SGFTSG
+1070 SG
-1076 SFTTT
+1076 SFTSATSTFSVTT
-1081 TTTKITISDATKAYY
+1081 SSKAAYY
-1096 FDNIENIDFT
+1096 FNNVENIDFT
-1106 EQDLGKALIN
+1106 EQDLGKALIK
-1116 AINSAQS
+1116 AIYDANSSVS
-1123 SFTQISVSSSKKAI
+1123 SISISSSKKAI

-1150 SVSAKNGTSGS
+1150 SVSAGS
-1161 LSWSASSVTNSNV
+1161 SSNATLSASTSSANNSGA
-1174 TVKLLAVVDDKIDGG
+1174 TVKLLAVVDNTIDTQDTVSGG
-1189 DKISDSAITFA
+1189 TITFA

>member
-29 SVAALDV
+29 SVAAPNI

-54 NNTTFVENLYINLLG
+54 NNTTFVENLYMNLLG

-82 ALTAGTSFGDLVVQF
+82 ALTAGTSFGDLVMQF

-190 YNATIKLGA
+190 YNATIKLG
-199 EEGGVN
+199 EEKGGIN

-220 KGTAENGTLTG
+220 KGTADNGTLTG

-297 VNSDV
+297 VNSNV
-302 ETLNAGNGNDTIIAS
+302 ETLKAGNGNDTIIAS

-330 DNITVTKSTIS
+330 DKITVAKSTIS

-360 TKLNAGNGD
+360 SKLNAGNGD

-388 TGTNSLKLT
+388 AGTNSLKLT

-411 NAISGEGKLKAA
+411 SAISGEGKLKAA

-428 ALNLGTELLDA
+428 ALNLGTERLNA

-445 TYDKAKLEVV
+445 TYDAAKLEVA

-482 NVKNSSIKLNNDS
+482 NVKNSSIKLNNDA
-495 LGNSDDAASTD
+495 LGNSDDAANTD
-506 STKVTITGTA
+506 ATKVTITGTA

-529 SLDAGQG
+529 SLDSNEG

-576 NVNVSGEVSTL
+576 NVNVSGEVTRL

-622 TLDAGAGADTISVA
+622 TLNAGAGADTISVA
-636 AGARVKDLNAG
+636 AGARVKDLDAG

-661 KNLNGGGGSNNTLK
+661 KNLNGGTGNNTLK

-686 KLTSIQTIT
+686 KLTNIQTIT
-695 GRGKIQSSDIH
+695 GRGKIQSSDITG
-706 SKNITLGSEKLNA
+706 KNITLGSEKLNA

-737 GTATNETI
+737 GTATTDNI
-745 NLNNLKIA
+745 SLNGLKIA

-763 TNFKSGSLTLDDTK
+763 TNFKNGSLTLNDNN
-777 LGNASSDE
+777 LGNASQDE

-790 TTVTVTGTDSNDT
+790 TTVTVTGTESNDT
-803 ITITKGKIKD
+803 ITINSGKIKD

-822 VTISSS
+822 VTIKSGV
-828 ANVATLSTGEG
+828 NVATLSTGEG
-839 ADTINISGGTV
+839 ADTIDISGTV
-850 GTIDA
+850 GTLDT
-855 GDGDDKIT
+855 GDGDDKIV
-863 LSSSSGT
+863 LSSGANVAT
-870 KVDTIDAG
+870 LDAG
-878 AGNDTITVESGASA
+878 AGNDNIEVSSGATVS
-892 TTINLG
+892 TINLG

-904 TLKSGAGISGSGN
+904 TLNSGAGT

-930 VLDANSKDVDF
+930 TLYASSSSVDF

-949 IEVLNISGATTNT
+949 IEVLDISGSST

-972 KDNLNLTLQ
+972 KDNLNLTL
-981 GGESG
+981 SG
-986 SGSLTITT
+986 SGSLTIDT
-994 GDNNTIDLSS
+994 GDNTDINLAS
-1004 FKSGGKGLSGGISI
+1004 FKGTSGQNSGGITL
-1018 EDINAGDTV
+1018 ENINAGDTV

-1032 GGLTETIKLTNAA
+1032 GGLTETIKLKGAT
-1045 GKGTD
+1045 GTGTD
-1050 PHTTITGLASGDKLN
+1050 PHTTITGLASGDKLDY
-1065 FSGAF
+1065 SGAF
-1070 SGFTSG
+1070 SGMTSG
-1076 SFTTT
+1076 SFTSMSQT
-1081 TTTKITISDATKAYY
+1081 TISGSTKAYY
-1096 FDNIENIDFT
+1096 FNNIENIDFA
-1106 EQDLGKALIN
+1106 EQNLGQALLN
-1116 AINSAQS
+1116 AISGAYS
-1123 SFTQISVSSSKKAI
+1123 SISKISVSSSAKAI

-1150 SVSAKNGTSGS
+1150 SVSGS
-1161 LSWSASSVTNSNV
+1161 NSTTDIEKA
-1174 TVKLLAVVDDKIDGG
+1174 TVKLLAVVDNTIDNNDQVSSG
-1189 DKISDSAITFA
+1189 SITFA

>member
-23 DAVAWA
+23 DAVTWA

-43 AATRNNTDFNK
+43 TATRNNTDFNK
-54 NNTTFVENLYINLLG
+54 NNTTFVENLYMNLLG

-82 ALTAGTSFGDLVVQF
+82 ALAAGTTYGDLVMKF

-129 PSVASEAK
+129 PGIASEAK

-151 DDIQEDINSFVGQ
+151 DDIQEDINSFIGQ

-297 VNSDV
+297 VNSNV
-302 ETLNAGNGNDTIIAS
+302 ETLKAGNGNDTIIAS

-330 DNITVTKSTIS
+330 DKITVTKSTIS

-346 NGNDIITLGDGAKV
+346 NGNDIITLGDSAKV
-360 TKLNAGNGD
+360 SKLNAGNGD

-388 TGTNSLKLT
+388 AGTNSLKLT

-411 NAISGEGKLKAA
+411 SAISGEGKLKAA

-428 ALNLGTELLDA
+428 ALNLGTERLNA

-445 TYDKAKLEVV
+445 TYDAAKLEVA

-495 LGNSDDAASTD
+495 LGNSDDAANTD
-506 STKVTITGTA
+506 ATKVTITGTA

-529 SLDAGQG
+529 SLDSNEG
-536 NDKVTIASAAS
+536 NDKVTIGSAAS
-547 VNTLTLNNGANT
+547 VNTLSLNNGANT

-603 TIEAGEGDDKI
+603 TLNAGDGDDKI

-622 TLDAGAGADTISVA
+622 TLNAGAGADTISVA
-636 AGARVKDLNAG
+636 AGARVKDLDAG

-661 KNLNGGGGSNNTLK
+661 KNLNGGGGTNTLK

-686 KLTSIQTIT
+686 KLTNIQTIT
-695 GRGKIQSSDIH
+695 GRGKIQSSDITN
-706 SKNITLGSEKLNA
+706 KQITLGSEKLNA

-737 GTATNETI
+737 GTAATDNI
-745 NLNNLKIA
+745 NLQQLKIA

-763 TNFKSGSLTLDDTK
+763 TNFKSGSLTLNDNN
-777 LGNASSDE
+777 LGNASQDE

-790 TTVTVTGTDSNDT
+790 TTVTVTGTESNDT
-803 ITITKGKIKD
+803 ITINSGKIKS
-813 VSTGKGADT
+813 VETGKGADA
-822 VTISSS
+822 VIIKSGV
-828 ANVATLSTGEG
+828 NVATLSTGEG
-839 ADTINISGGTV
+839 ADTIDISGTV
-850 GTIDA
+850 GTLDA
-855 GDGDDKIT
+855 GDGDDKIV
-863 LSSSSGT
+863 LSSGA
-870 KVDTIDAG
+870 KVDTLDA
-878 AGNDTITVESGASA
+878 
-892 TTINLG
+892 G

-904 TLKSGAGISGSGN
+904 TLKSGAGTGL
-917 GITINGGDGKDTL
+917 TINGGDGKDTL
-930 VLDANSKDVDF
+930 TLDASTSAVDF
-941 TKITKISG
+941 TNITKISG
-949 IEVLNISGATTNT
+949 IEVLQLSGATGTS

-972 KDNLNLTLQ
+972 KDNLNLTVDFM
-981 GGESG
+981 SG
-986 SGSLTITT
+986 SGSLTIEK
-994 GDNNTIDLSS
+994 GDNKDINLAGFKGANVASGSITID
-1004 FKSGGKGLSGGISI
+1004 KV
-1018 EDINAGDTV
+1018 NAGDTI
-1027 KLNKT
+1027 KLNKDD
-1032 GGLTETIKLTNAA
+1032 GIKETIKLNSGASTSDSSAA
-1045 GKGTD
+1045 
-1050 PHTTITGLASGDKLN
+1050 TITGLASGDMLN
-1065 FSGAF
+1065 VSGAF
-1070 SGFTSG
+1070 SGFSG
-1076 SFTTT
+1076 SSSFESQTSTFSVSNT
-1081 TTTKITISDATKAYY
+1081 SKAYC
-1096 FDNIENIDFT
+1096 FNNIENIDFT
-1106 EQDLGKALIN
+1106 EQNLGQALLN
-1116 AINSAQS
+1116 AISAANSSIS
-1123 SFTQISVSSSKKAI
+1123 SISVSSTGKAI

-1150 SVSAKNGTSGS
+1150 SVAGGTKK
-1161 LSWSASSVTNSNV
+1161 TNI
-1174 TVKLLAVVDDKIDGG
+1174 TTADVKLLAVVDNKIDTN
-1189 DKISDSAITFA
+1189 DKISGGDITFA

>member
-29 SVAALDV
+29 SVAAPNV

-54 NNTTFVENLYINLLG
+54 NNTTFVENLYMNLLG

-82 ALTAGTSFGDLVVQF
+82 ALTAGTSFGDLVMQF

-288 TGDGDDTIN
+288 TSDGDDTIN

-302 ETLNAGNGNDTIIAS
+302 ETLKAGNGNDTIIAS

-330 DNITVTKSTIS
+330 DKITVTKSTIS

-360 TKLNAGNGD
+360 SKLNAGNGD

-388 TGTNSLKLT
+388 AGTNSLKLT
-397 DGKVDLTKTTLTNI
+397 DSKVDLTKTTLTNI
-411 NAISGEGKLKAA
+411 SAISGEGKLKAS

-428 ALNLGTELLDA
+428 ALNLGTEQLDA

-445 TYDKAKLEVV
+445 TYDAAKLEVA

-482 NVKNSSIKLNNDS
+482 NVKNSSIKLNNDA
-495 LGNSDDAASTD
+495 LGNSDDAANTD
-506 STKVTITGTA
+506 ATKVTITGTA

-529 SLDAGQG
+529 SLDSNEG

-564 KVNTLTAGAGDD
+564 KVNALTAGAGDD

-603 TIEAGEGDDKI
+603 TLEAGDGDDKI

-622 TLDAGAGADTISVA
+622 TLNAGAGADTISVA
-636 AGARVKDLNAG
+636 AGARVKDLDAG
-647 DGDDIIAITAGAVI
+647 EGDDIIAITAGAVI
-661 KNLNGGGGSNNTLK
+661 KNLNGGGGTNTLK

-686 KLTSIQTIT
+686 KLTNVQTIT
-695 GRGKIQSSDIH
+695 GRGKIQSSDIT

-737 GTATNETI
+737 GTATSDNI
-745 NLNNLKIA
+745 NLNGLKIA

-763 TNFKSGSLTLDDTK
+763 TNFKSGSLTINDK
-777 LGNASSDE
+777 NLGNDSADE

-803 ITITKGKIKD
+803 ITINSGKIKD
-813 VSTGKGADT
+813 VSTGKGADG
-822 VTISSS
+822 VVISSG

-839 ADTINISGGTV
+839 KDNIDISGTV
-850 GTIDA
+850 GTIDT
-855 GDGDDKIT
+855 GDGDDGIILK
-863 LSSSSGT
+863 SSA
-870 KVDTIDAG
+870 KVDTIDTG
-878 AGNDTITVESGASA
+878 AGNDNIDVSGGVTVS
-892 TTINLG
+892 TINLG

-904 TLKSGAGISGSGN
+904 TLRSGAGTDL
-917 GITINGGDGKDTL
+917 TINGGDGKDTL
-930 VLDANSKDVDF
+930 TLDASSSSVDF

-949 IEVLNISGATTNT
+949 IEVLQLSGATATG

-972 KDNLNLTLQ
+972 KDNLNLTVDFM
-981 GGESG
+981 SG
-986 SGSLTITT
+986 SGSLTIEK
-994 GDNNTIDLSS
+994 GDNKDINLASFKGTNATNGSITID
-1004 FKSGGKGLSGGISI
+1004 KV
-1018 EDINAGDTV
+1018 NAGDTI
-1027 KLNKT
+1027 KLNKDD
-1032 GGLTETIKLTNAA
+1032 GIKETIKLNSGASTSDSSAA
-1045 GKGTD
+1045 
-1050 PHTTITGLASGDKLN
+1050 TITGLASGDVLDY
-1065 FSGAF
+1065 SGAF
-1070 SGFTSG
+1070 SGFTTSA
-1076 SFTTT
+1076 SFTNTSST
-1081 TTTKITISDATKAYY
+1081 FTVSNASKAYY
-1096 FDNIENIDFT
+1096 FNVDNIDFT
-1106 EQDLGKALIN
+1106 ESKLGQALLT
-1116 AINSAQS
+1116 AISSAYTKVS
-1123 SFTQISVSSSKKAI
+1123 SISVSSNGKAI
-1137 FALNS
+1137 FALNNNA
-1142 GDGNAYLF
+1142 DGNAYLF
-1150 SVSAKNGTSGS
+1150 SVSASTTTGINN
-1161 LSWSASSVTNSNV
+1161 A
-1174 TVKLLAVVDDKIDGG
+1174 TVKLLAVVDDKIDTNDTAASGG
-1189 DKISDSAITFA
+1189 ITFA